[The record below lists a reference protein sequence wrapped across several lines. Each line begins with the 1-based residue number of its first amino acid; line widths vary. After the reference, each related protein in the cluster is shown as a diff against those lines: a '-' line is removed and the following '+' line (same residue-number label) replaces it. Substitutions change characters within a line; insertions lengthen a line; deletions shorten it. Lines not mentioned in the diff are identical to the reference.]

1 MEIINTNAVYIP
13 SLDGKDIYISNSLDP
28 KNGYRLKNKTGNLN
42 LSRFINSLDYSLDLI
57 KMRQVHKSLFPVADA
72 EQLET
77 VFSFDEKGNEY
88 EEVHSRGKEY
98 SCQVINVTFK
108 YSNKEFNRVRG
119 SYYIRFG
126 YRIDDLEFEDCIA
139 WDDGEIVG
147 VQTGEKV
154 NNPVDAEELPYFI
167 FKDGMYR
174 AKDNIK
180 TCNNVADI
188 RSDIYENGFVCE
200 GIKYVR
206 FKRSSGSSRVGK
218 CLFINEKLYDIMHE
232 WEMCGIQVDEGQDI
246 DLAALEPYIALT
258 LSSIIDTI
266 EIKPENILV
275 VDDYKSIF
283 HERAIAT
290 RLVDGRLVSKPED
303 VEISNSI
310 WDGQSLMD
318 RSLFGIYAEK
328 GMLLLR
334 ARFFKSCCF
343 NANIQQWFAD
353 HGIKKVSQLN
363 GYTRAKKIEDVK
375 LITTPSS
382 IKYLKF
388 GTLEHWLDTLETT
401 FGVVKYEKKTHF
413 FEGRMVQ
420 THYQLINTL
429 QMNYDEVEE
438 FVKPSLNY
446 AKMIKSDPAFLRHQI
461 SYQYQLPDKTSYTS
475 AITNKNETI
484 YKLLGLNEKF
494 FETVMYRNFCND
506 LIRSFI
512 KNLRC
517 GHVLVHGNYS
527 TLCGNPIEMLK
538 MSIGQFDGSSIIER
552 NTVHCEMFESGKE
565 LLGSRSPHVTIGNIL
580 VTRNVLRP
588 EIARY
593 MNPTN
598 EIVYVNS
605 IQENLL
611 ERLSGADFDSDT
623 MLLTDNEIL
632 VTAAKRNYDN
642 FPVPTK
648 LVESTKRNRK
658 YTNREKADLDI
669 KTSVNK
675 IGEIINLSQELN
687 SILWDRMK
695 NGASVDDVMELYC
708 DIAQLDVMSNLE
720 IDSAKRENPANNT
733 RELQLLKKKYDV
745 RDKKNRHVRP
755 LFFKYIDSYKGYQDD
770 YFVYLETENCYQKLF
785 KTDQFNEA
793 NSSKNGNKKELDL
806 RIRFQFIFERIEFLF
821 NCFCDCNKNNSKP
834 ESRIEMLYQQALE
847 IKVKYADT
855 NSFKEEE
862 NIDFK
867 SKIEYLEKMYS
878 KFVSVEKGR
887 MSYRMHET
895 SMDYLQKAINK
906 FRSPHLGKN
915 KQNKPLSYILLN
927 ENLFDDGD
935 CIDESIHNLV
945 VMCRTKKQDIDSI
958 WKSNE
963 YTNKQKREFSEQIRR
978 TLIVEVQSVPM
989 NHKTMI
995 RLLKLI
1001 DTQEYKD
1008 IKKTLFYVLGEQV
1021 DGYIPSLFDFV
1032 IQKSCAPIFE
1042 LKESPVG
1049 TIQIYDFFYE
1059 KISTSRKDEDMNW
1072 DEQSKFVDE
1081 VNSFVEQYGLK
1092 KEWLSNK
1099 IGISYDSFRQFCSG
1113 KCKLSPENYC
1123 KLYFFM
1129 KKYSSAM
1136 EWQ

>member
-57 KMRQVHKSLFPVADA
+57 KMRQVHKSLFPVADI

-88 EEVHSRGKEY
+88 DEVYYRGKEY

-126 YRIDDLEFEDCIA
+126 YRIDDLVFDDCIA

-154 NNPVDAEELPYFI
+154 SCPVDAEELPYFI

-218 CLFINEKLYDIMHE
+218 CLFINERLYDAMHK
-232 WEMCGIQVDEGQDI
+232 WEMCGIQVNEGQDI

-266 EIKPENILV
+266 KIKPENILV
-275 VDDYKSIF
+275 VDDYKSVF

-318 RSLFGIYAEK
+318 RSLFGEYSNK

-388 GTLEHWLDTLETT
+388 GTLDHWLDTLETT

-413 FEGRMVQ
+413 FDGRMVQ

-429 QMNYDEVEE
+429 QMTYEEVEQ
-438 FVKPSLNY
+438 FIKPSLDY
-446 AKMIKSDPAFLRHQI
+446 ARMIKTDPAVLRHQI
-461 SYQYQLPDKTSYTS
+461 SYQYQSPDDTFYTKAVTS
-475 AITNKNETI
+475 KNDII
-484 YKLLGLNEKF
+484 YRLLGMNDRFAK
-494 FETVMYRNFCND
+494 TKMYRNFCND
-506 LIRSFI
+506 LIKSFI
-512 KNLRC
+512 RNLRC
-517 GHVLVHGNYS
+517 GHVLVQGNYS

-552 NTVHCEMFESGKE
+552 DTVHCEMFESGKE

-580 VTRNVLRP
+580 VTRNVIRP

-605 IQENLL
+605 IHENLL

-648 LVESTKRNRK
+648 LVESAKRNRR

-687 SILWDRMK
+687 SILWDRINK
-695 NGASVDDVMELYC
+695 GASIDDVMELYC
-708 DIAQLDVMSNLE
+708 DISQLDVMSNLE

-755 LFFKYIDSYKGYQDD
+755 LFFKYIDGYKGYRDDYHVYVEQDD
-770 YFVYLETENCYQKLF
+770 EFQKLF
-785 KTDQFNEA
+785 KTDKYKEA
-793 NSSKNGNKKELDL
+793 QMIKKESTNN
-806 RIRFQFIFERIEFLF
+806 IVIER
-821 NCFCDCNKNNSKP
+821 
-834 ESRIEMLYQQALE
+834 
-847 IKVKYADT
+847 
-855 NSFKEEE
+855 
-862 NIDFK
+862 
-867 SKIEYLEKMYS
+867 
-878 KFVSVEKGR
+878 GR
-887 MSYRMHET
+887 MSYLKHET
-895 SMDYLQKAINK
+895 SMDYLQKCINRFYVPRDK
-906 FRSPHLGKN
+906 EANHGLSYMLVPISATKGEYQKDVEQQIVEIAREAKKEINSIWESTSPNKKTKQELAYEVQVKCSAALQEIKINEKTMRRLLGK
-915 KQNKPLSYILLN
+915 LEDEYSDVTRFLFFSLL
-927 ENLFDDGD
+927 
-935 CIDESIHNLV
+935 
-945 VMCRTKKQDIDSI
+945 
-958 WKSNE
+958 
-963 YTNKQKREFSEQIRR
+963 
-978 TLIVEVQSVPM
+978 
-989 NHKTMI
+989 
-995 RLLKLI
+995 
-1001 DTQEYKD
+1001 
-1008 IKKTLFYVLGEQV
+1008 EQV
-1021 DGYIPSLFDFV
+1021 RGFMLSGFHQI
-1032 IQKSCAPIFE
+1032 IQKSV
-1042 LKESPVG
+1042 SPVSILREDVDG
-1049 TIQIYDFFYE
+1049 DIQIYDFRYLKTHGESEDYDLNYNNQKEFAEQVSNFLNKYG
-1059 KISTSRKDEDMNW
+1059 ISQK
-1072 DEQSKFVDE
+1072 
-1081 VNSFVEQYGLK
+1081 
-1092 KEWLSNK
+1092 WLSEQLE
-1099 IGISYDSFRQFCSG
+1099 ISKSVLGDFLTGRRE
-1113 KCKLSPENYC
+1113 LSKSNCYN
-1123 KLYFFM
+1123 LTSFM
-1129 KKYSSAM
+1129 KMYEGNMSWLEIK
-1136 EWQ
+1136 

>member
-1 MEIINTNAVYIP
+1 MVEIINTNAVYIP

-57 KMRQVHKSLFPVADA
+57 KMRQVHKSLFPVADV

-88 EEVHSRGKEY
+88 DEVHSRGKEY

-218 CLFINEKLYDIMHE
+218 CLFINERLYDIMHE

-275 VDDYKSIF
+275 VDDYKSVF

-290 RLVDGRLVSKPED
+290 RLVDGRLVSQPED

-318 RSLFGIYAEK
+318 RSLFGEYSNK

-363 GYTRAKKIEDVK
+363 GYTRARKIEDVK

-388 GTLEHWLDTLETT
+388 GTLDHWLDTLETT

-413 FEGRMVQ
+413 FDGRMVQ

-429 QMNYDEVEE
+429 QMTYEEVEQ
-438 FVKPSLNY
+438 FIKPSLDY
-446 AKMIKSDPAFLRHQI
+446 ARMIKTDPAVLRHQI
-461 SYQYQLPDKTSYTS
+461 SYQYQSPDDTFYTKAVTS
-475 AITNKNETI
+475 KNDII
-484 YKLLGLNEKF
+484 YRLLGMNDRFAK
-494 FETVMYRNFCND
+494 TKMYRNFCND
-506 LIRSFI
+506 LIKSFI

-517 GHVLVHGNYS
+517 GHVLVRGNYS

-552 NTVHCEMFESGKE
+552 DTVHCEMFESGKE

-580 VTRNVLRP
+580 VTRNVIRP

-648 LVESTKRNRK
+648 LVESAKRNRR

-687 SILWDRMK
+687 SILWDRINK
-695 NGASVDDVMELYC
+695 GASVDDVMELYC
-708 DIAQLDVMSNLE
+708 DISQLDVMSNLE

-755 LFFKYIDSYKGYQDD
+755 LFFKYIDGYKGYRDDYHVYVEQDD
-770 YFVYLETENCYQKLF
+770 EFQKLF
-785 KTDQFNEA
+785 KTDKYKDAQTI
-793 NSSKNGNKKELDL
+793 KKESANN
-806 RIRFQFIFERIEFLF
+806 IVIER
-821 NCFCDCNKNNSKP
+821 
-834 ESRIEMLYQQALE
+834 
-847 IKVKYADT
+847 
-855 NSFKEEE
+855 
-862 NIDFK
+862 
-867 SKIEYLEKMYS
+867 
-878 KFVSVEKGR
+878 GR
-887 MSYRMHET
+887 MSYLKHET
-895 SMDYLQKAINK
+895 SMDYLQKCINRFYVPRDK
-906 FRSPHLGKN
+906 EANHGLSYMLVPISATKGEYQKDVEQQIVEIAREAKKEINSIWESTSPNKKTKRELAYEVQVKCSAALQEIQINEKTMRRLLGK
-915 KQNKPLSYILLN
+915 LEDEYSDVTRFLFFSLL
-927 ENLFDDGD
+927 
-935 CIDESIHNLV
+935 
-945 VMCRTKKQDIDSI
+945 
-958 WKSNE
+958 
-963 YTNKQKREFSEQIRR
+963 
-978 TLIVEVQSVPM
+978 
-989 NHKTMI
+989 
-995 RLLKLI
+995 
-1001 DTQEYKD
+1001 
-1008 IKKTLFYVLGEQV
+1008 EQV
-1021 DGYIPSLFDFV
+1021 RGFMLSGFHQI
-1032 IQKSCAPIFE
+1032 IQKSV
-1042 LKESPVG
+1042 SPVSILREDVDG
-1049 TIQIYDFFYE
+1049 DIQIYDFRYLKTQGESEDYDLNYNNQEEFAEQVSNFLTKYGIQKQWMAE
-1059 KISTSRKDEDMNW
+1059 QLEISKTILSD
-1072 DEQSKFVDE
+1072 FLA
-1081 VNSFVEQYGLK
+1081 GK
-1092 KEWLSNK
+1092 K
-1099 IGISYDSFRQFCSG
+1099 
-1113 KCKLSPENYC
+1113 KLSKSNCYN
-1123 KLYFFM
+1123 LTSFM
-1129 KKYSSAM
+1129 KMYESNMSWLAVK
-1136 EWQ
+1136 

>member
-57 KMRQVHKSLFPVADA
+57 KMRQVHKSLFPVADVK
-72 EQLET
+72 QLET
-77 VFSFDEKGNEY
+77 IFSFDEKGNEY
-88 EEVHSRGKEY
+88 DEVHSRGKEY

-218 CLFINEKLYDIMHE
+218 CLFINERLYDAMHE
-232 WEMCGIQVDEGQDI
+232 WEMCCIQVDEGQDI

-275 VDDYKSIF
+275 VDDYKSVF

-290 RLVDGRLVSKPED
+290 RLVDGQLVSKPED

-318 RSLFGIYAEK
+318 RSLFGEYSNK

-353 HGIKKVSQLN
+353 HGIKKISQLN
-363 GYTRAKKIEDVK
+363 GYTRANKIEDVK

-388 GTLEHWLDTLETT
+388 GTLDQWLDTLETT

-413 FEGRMVQ
+413 FDGRMVQ

-429 QMNYDEVEE
+429 QMTYEEVEQ
-438 FVKPSLNY
+438 FIKPSLDY
-446 AKMIKSDPAFLRHQI
+446 ARMIKTDPAVLRHQI
-461 SYQYQLPDKTSYTS
+461 SYQYQSPDDTFYTKAVTS
-475 AITNKNETI
+475 KNDII
-484 YKLLGLNEKF
+484 YRLLGMNDRFAK
-494 FETVMYRNFCND
+494 TKMYRNFCND
-506 LIRSFI
+506 LIKSFI

-517 GHVLVHGNYS
+517 GHVLVRGNYS

-538 MSIGQFDGSSIIER
+538 MAIGQFDGKSIIER
-552 NTVHCEMFESGKE
+552 NTVHCEMFENGKE

-580 VTRNVLRP
+580 VTKNIIRP

-623 MLLTDNEIL
+623 MMLTDNEIL

-648 LVESTKRNRK
+648 LVESAKRKRK

-687 SILWDRMK
+687 SILWDRINK
-695 NGASVDDVMELYC
+695 GASIEDVMELYC
-708 DIAQLDVMSNLE
+708 DISQLDVMSNLE

-745 RDKKNRHVRP
+745 RDKKNRHIRP
-755 LFFKYIDSYKGYQDD
+755 LFFKYIDGYKGYRDDYHVYVEQDD
-770 YFVYLETENCYQKLF
+770 EFQKLF
-785 KTDQFNEA
+785 KTDKYKDAQTI
-793 NSSKNGNKKELDL
+793 KKESANN
-806 RIRFQFIFERIEFLF
+806 IVIER
-821 NCFCDCNKNNSKP
+821 
-834 ESRIEMLYQQALE
+834 
-847 IKVKYADT
+847 
-855 NSFKEEE
+855 
-862 NIDFK
+862 
-867 SKIEYLEKMYS
+867 
-878 KFVSVEKGR
+878 GR
-887 MSYRMHET
+887 MSYQKHET
-895 SMDYLQKAINK
+895 SMDYLQKCINRFYVPRDK
-906 FRSPHLGKN
+906 EANHG
-915 KQNKPLSYILLN
+915 LSYM
-927 ENLFDDGD
+927 
-935 CIDESIHNLV
+935 LV
-945 VMCRTKKQDIDSI
+945 PISATKGEYQKEVEQQIINIAREAKKEINSI
-958 WKSNE
+958 WES
-963 YTNKQKREFSEQIRR
+963 TSANKKTKRE
-978 TLIVEVQSVPM
+978 LAYEVQEKCSAALQEVQV
-989 NHKTMI
+989 NEKTMR
-995 RLLKLI
+995 RLLSKLE
-1001 DTQEYKD
+1001 DEYSD
-1008 IKKTLFYVLGEQV
+1008 VTRFLFFSLLEQV
-1021 DGYIPSLFDFV
+1021 RGFMLSGFHQI
-1032 IQKSCAPIFE
+1032 IQKSV
-1042 LKESPVG
+1042 SPVSILREDIDG
-1049 TIQIYDFFYE
+1049 DIQIYDFRYLKTQGESEDYDLNYNNQEEFAEQVSNFLNKYGIQKQWMAEQLEINKTVLSDFLTGKRKLSKSNCYNLISFMKMYE
-1059 KISTSRKDEDMNW
+1059 SNMSW
-1072 DEQSKFVDE
+1072 L
-1081 VNSFVEQYGLK
+1081 GLK
-1092 KEWLSNK
+1092 
-1099 IGISYDSFRQFCSG
+1099 
-1113 KCKLSPENYC
+1113 
-1123 KLYFFM
+1123 
-1129 KKYSSAM
+1129 
-1136 EWQ
+1136 

>member
-57 KMRQVHKSLFPVADA
+57 KMRQVHKSLFPVADVK
-72 EQLET
+72 QLET
-77 VFSFDEKGNEY
+77 IFSFDEKGNEY
-88 EEVHSRGKEY
+88 DEVHSRGKEY

-154 NNPVDAEELPYFI
+154 NCPVNAEELPYFI
-167 FKDGMYR
+167 FKDGMYC

-188 RSDIYENGFVCE
+188 RSDIYENGFMCE

-218 CLFINEKLYDIMHE
+218 CLFINERLYDAMHE

-266 EIKPENILV
+266 EIRPENILV
-275 VDDYKSIF
+275 VDDYKSVF

-318 RSLFGIYAEK
+318 RSLFGEYSNK

-353 HGIKKVSQLN
+353 HGIKKISQLN

-388 GTLEHWLDTLETT
+388 GTLDQWLDTLETT

-413 FEGRMVQ
+413 FDGRMVQ

-429 QMNYDEVEE
+429 QMTYEEVEQ
-438 FVKPSLNY
+438 FIKPSLDY
-446 AKMIKSDPAFLRHQI
+446 AKMIKTDPAVLRHQI
-461 SYQYQLPDKTSYTS
+461 SYQYQSPDDTFYTKAVTS
-475 AITNKNETI
+475 KNDII
-484 YKLLGLNEKF
+484 YRLLGMNDRFAK
-494 FETVMYRNFCND
+494 TKMYRNFCND
-506 LIRSFI
+506 LIKSFI

-517 GHVLVHGNYS
+517 GHVLVRGNYS

-552 NTVHCEMFESGKE
+552 DTVHCEMFESGKE

-580 VTRNVLRP
+580 VTRNVIRP

-605 IQENLL
+605 IRENLL

-648 LVESTKRNRK
+648 LVESAKRNRK

-687 SILWDRMK
+687 SILWDRINK
-695 NGASVDDVMELYC
+695 GASIDDVMELYC
-708 DIAQLDVMSNLE
+708 DISQLDVMSNLE

-755 LFFKYIDSYKGYQDD
+755 LFFKYIDGYKGYRDDYHVYVEQDD
-770 YFVYLETENCYQKLF
+770 EFQKLF
-785 KTDQFNEA
+785 KTDKYKDAQTI
-793 NSSKNGNKKELDL
+793 KKESANN
-806 RIRFQFIFERIEFLF
+806 IVIER
-821 NCFCDCNKNNSKP
+821 
-834 ESRIEMLYQQALE
+834 
-847 IKVKYADT
+847 
-855 NSFKEEE
+855 
-862 NIDFK
+862 
-867 SKIEYLEKMYS
+867 
-878 KFVSVEKGR
+878 GR
-887 MSYRMHET
+887 MSYLKHET
-895 SMDYLQKAINK
+895 SMDYLQKCINRFYVPRDK
-906 FRSPHLGKN
+906 EANHGLSYMLVPISSTKGEYQKDVEQQIIEIAREAKKEINSIWESTSPNKKTKRELAYEVQVKCSAALQEIQINEKTMRRLLGK
-915 KQNKPLSYILLN
+915 LEDEYSDVTRFLFFSLL
-927 ENLFDDGD
+927 
-935 CIDESIHNLV
+935 
-945 VMCRTKKQDIDSI
+945 
-958 WKSNE
+958 
-963 YTNKQKREFSEQIRR
+963 
-978 TLIVEVQSVPM
+978 
-989 NHKTMI
+989 
-995 RLLKLI
+995 
-1001 DTQEYKD
+1001 
-1008 IKKTLFYVLGEQV
+1008 EQV
-1021 DGYIPSLFDFV
+1021 RGFMLSGFHQI
-1032 IQKSCAPIFE
+1032 IQKSV
-1042 LKESPVG
+1042 SPVSILREDVDG
-1049 TIQIYDFFYE
+1049 DIQIYDFHYLKTHGESEDYDLNYE
-1059 KISTSRKDEDMNW
+1059 YWED
-1072 DEQSKFVDE
+1072 FADE
-1081 VNSFVEQYGLK
+1081 VQEFMNKYGIRNDWLAAQLEIDIAVLSRFLNKKRNLSKSNSFNLTSFIKRYK
-1092 KEWLSNK
+1092 SNMEWLQ
-1099 IGISYDSFRQFCSG
+1099 IS
-1113 KCKLSPENYC
+1113 
-1123 KLYFFM
+1123 
-1129 KKYSSAM
+1129 
-1136 EWQ
+1136 

>member
-1 MEIINTNAVYIP
+1 MVEIINTNAVYIP

-57 KMRQVHKSLFPVADA
+57 KMRQVHKSLFPVADVK
-72 EQLET
+72 QLET
-77 VFSFDEKGNEY
+77 IFSFDEKGNEY
-88 EEVHSRGKEY
+88 DEVNSRGKEY

-126 YRIDDLEFEDCIA
+126 YRIDDLEFDDCIA

-154 NNPVDAEELPYFI
+154 KCPVDAEELPYFI

-188 RSDIYENGFVCE
+188 RSDIYENGFMCE

-218 CLFINEKLYDIMHE
+218 CLFINERLYDVMHE

-275 VDDYKSIF
+275 VDDYKSVF
-283 HERAIAT
+283 RERAIAT

-318 RSLFGIYAEK
+318 RSLFGEYSNK

-353 HGIKKVSQLN
+353 HGIKKISQLN

-388 GTLEHWLDTLETT
+388 GTLNQWLDTLETT

-413 FEGRMVQ
+413 FDGRMVQ

-429 QMNYDEVEE
+429 QMTYEEVEQ
-438 FVKPSLNY
+438 FIKPSLDY
-446 AKMIKSDPAFLRHQI
+446 ARMIKTDPAVLRHQI
-461 SYQYQLPDKTSYTS
+461 SYQYQSPDDTFYTKAVTS
-475 AITNKNETI
+475 KNDII
-484 YKLLGLNEKF
+484 YRLLGMNDRFAK
-494 FETVMYRNFCND
+494 TKMYRNFCND
-506 LIRSFI
+506 LIKSFI

-517 GHVLVHGNYS
+517 GHVLVRGNYS

-538 MSIGQFDGSSIIER
+538 MAIGQFDGKSIIER
-552 NTVHCEMFESGKE
+552 NTVHCEMFENGKE

-580 VTRNVLRP
+580 VTKNIIRP

-623 MLLTDNEIL
+623 MMLTDNEIL

-648 LVESTKRNRK
+648 LVESAKRKRK

-687 SILWDRMK
+687 SILWDRINK
-695 NGASVDDVMELYC
+695 GASIEDVMELYC
-708 DIAQLDVMSNLE
+708 DISQLDVMSNLE

-745 RDKKNRHVRP
+745 RDKKNRHIRP
-755 LFFKYIDSYKGYQDD
+755 LFFKYIDGYKGYRDDYHVYVEQDD
-770 YFVYLETENCYQKLF
+770 EFQKLF
-785 KTDQFNEA
+785 KTDKYKDAQTI
-793 NSSKNGNKKELDL
+793 KKESANN
-806 RIRFQFIFERIEFLF
+806 IVIER
-821 NCFCDCNKNNSKP
+821 
-834 ESRIEMLYQQALE
+834 
-847 IKVKYADT
+847 
-855 NSFKEEE
+855 
-862 NIDFK
+862 
-867 SKIEYLEKMYS
+867 
-878 KFVSVEKGR
+878 GR
-887 MSYRMHET
+887 MSYQKHET
-895 SMDYLQKAINK
+895 SMDYLQKCINRFYVPRDK
-906 FRSPHLGKN
+906 EANHGLSYMLVPISATKGEYQKEVEQQIIDIAREAKKEINSIWESTSANKKTKRELAYEVQEKCSAALQEVQVNEKTMRRLLGK
-915 KQNKPLSYILLN
+915 LEDEYSDVTRFLFFSLL
-927 ENLFDDGD
+927 
-935 CIDESIHNLV
+935 
-945 VMCRTKKQDIDSI
+945 
-958 WKSNE
+958 
-963 YTNKQKREFSEQIRR
+963 
-978 TLIVEVQSVPM
+978 
-989 NHKTMI
+989 
-995 RLLKLI
+995 
-1001 DTQEYKD
+1001 
-1008 IKKTLFYVLGEQV
+1008 EQV
-1021 DGYIPSLFDFV
+1021 RGFMLSGFHQI
-1032 IQKSCAPIFE
+1032 IQKSI
-1042 LKESPVG
+1042 SPVSILREDIDG
-1049 TIQIYDFFYE
+1049 DIQIYDFRYLKTQGESEDYDLNYNNQEEFAEQVSNFLNKYGIQKQWMAEQLEINKTVLSDFLTGKRKLSKSNCYNLISFMKMYE
-1059 KISTSRKDEDMNW
+1059 SNMSW
-1072 DEQSKFVDE
+1072 L
-1081 VNSFVEQYGLK
+1081 GLK
-1092 KEWLSNK
+1092 
-1099 IGISYDSFRQFCSG
+1099 
-1113 KCKLSPENYC
+1113 
-1123 KLYFFM
+1123 
-1129 KKYSSAM
+1129 
-1136 EWQ
+1136 

>member
-57 KMRQVHKSLFPVADA
+57 KMRQVHKSLFPVANA

-77 VFSFDEKGNEY
+77 IFSFDEKGNEY
-88 EEVHSRGKEY
+88 DEVHSRGKEY

-126 YRIDDLEFEDCIA
+126 YRIDDLEFDDCIA

-154 NNPVDAEELPYFI
+154 NNPVDAEELSYFI

-218 CLFINEKLYDIMHE
+218 CLFINERLYNAMHE
-232 WEMCGIQVDEGQDI
+232 WEMCGIQVKEGQDI

-275 VDDYKSIF
+275 VDDYKSVF

-290 RLVDGRLVSKPED
+290 RLVDGRLVSQPED

-318 RSLFGIYAEK
+318 RSLFGEYSNK

-363 GYTRAKKIEDVK
+363 GYTRARKIEDVK

-388 GTLEHWLDTLETT
+388 GTLDHWLDTLETT

-413 FEGRMVQ
+413 FDGRMVQ

-429 QMNYDEVEE
+429 QMTYEEVEQ
-438 FVKPSLNY
+438 FIKPSLDY
-446 AKMIKSDPAFLRHQI
+446 ARMIKTDPAVLRHQI
-461 SYQYQLPDKTSYTS
+461 SYQYQSPDDTFYTKAVTS
-475 AITNKNETI
+475 KNDII
-484 YKLLGLNEKF
+484 YRLLGMNDRFAK
-494 FETVMYRNFCND
+494 TKMYRNFCND
-506 LIRSFI
+506 LIKSFI

-517 GHVLVHGNYS
+517 GHVLVRGNYS

-538 MSIGQFDGSSIIER
+538 MSIGQFDGSSIIEK

-580 VTRNVLRP
+580 VTRNVIRP

-648 LVESTKRNRK
+648 LVESAMRNRR

-687 SILWDRMK
+687 SILWDRINK
-695 NGASVDDVMELYC
+695 GASVDDVMELYC
-708 DIAQLDVMSNLE
+708 DISQLDVMSNLE

-755 LFFKYIDSYKGYQDD
+755 LFFKYIDGYKGYRDDYHVYVEQDD
-770 YFVYLETENCYQKLF
+770 EFQKLF
-785 KTDQFNEA
+785 KTDKYKDAQTI
-793 NSSKNGNKKELDL
+793 KKESANN
-806 RIRFQFIFERIEFLF
+806 IVIER
-821 NCFCDCNKNNSKP
+821 
-834 ESRIEMLYQQALE
+834 
-847 IKVKYADT
+847 
-855 NSFKEEE
+855 
-862 NIDFK
+862 
-867 SKIEYLEKMYS
+867 
-878 KFVSVEKGR
+878 GR
-887 MSYRMHET
+887 MSYLKHET
-895 SMDYLQKAINK
+895 SMDYLQKCINRFYVPRDK
-906 FRSPHLGKN
+906 EANHG
-915 KQNKPLSYILLN
+915 LSYM
-927 ENLFDDGD
+927 
-935 CIDESIHNLV
+935 LV
-945 VMCRTKKQDIDSI
+945 PISDTKGEYQKDVEQQIVEIAREAKKDINSLWND
-958 WKSNE
+958 NE
-963 YTNKQKREFSEQIRR
+963 YTNKQKRDKANEIREKFAVVLQEIQIN
-978 TLIVEVQSVPM
+978 E
-989 NHKTMI
+989 KTMR
-995 RLLKLI
+995 RLLGKLEE
-1001 DTQEYKD
+1001 EYSD
-1008 IKKTLFYVLGEQV
+1008 VARFLFFSLLEQV
-1021 DGYIPSLFDFV
+1021 RGFMLSGFHQI
-1032 IQKSCAPIFE
+1032 IQKSV
-1042 LKESPVG
+1042 SPVSVLREDVDG
-1049 TIQIYDFFYE
+1049 DIQIYDFHYLKTHGESEDYDLNYE
-1059 KISTSRKDEDMNW
+1059 HWED
-1072 DEQSKFVDE
+1072 FADE
-1081 VNSFVEQYGLK
+1081 VQEFMNKYGIRNDWLAAQLEIDIAVLSRFLNKRRNLSKSNSFNLTSFIKRYK
-1092 KEWLSNK
+1092 SNMEWL
-1099 IGISYDSFRQFCSG
+1099 Q
-1113 KCKLSPENYC
+1113 LS
-1123 KLYFFM
+1123 
-1129 KKYSSAM
+1129 
-1136 EWQ
+1136 

>member
-57 KMRQVHKSLFPVADA
+57 KMRQVHKSLFPVADV

-88 EEVHSRGKEY
+88 DEVHSRGKEY

-218 CLFINEKLYDIMHE
+218 CLFINERLYDIMHE

-275 VDDYKSIF
+275 VDDYKSVF

-318 RSLFGIYAEK
+318 RSLFGEYSNK

-363 GYTRAKKIEDVK
+363 GYTRARKIEDVK

-388 GTLEHWLDTLETT
+388 GTLDHWLDTLETT

-413 FEGRMVQ
+413 FDGRMVQ

-429 QMNYDEVEE
+429 QMTYEEVEQ
-438 FVKPSLNY
+438 FIKPSLDY
-446 AKMIKSDPAFLRHQI
+446 ARMIKTDPAVLRHQI
-461 SYQYQLPDKTSYTS
+461 SYQYQSPDDTFYTKAVTS
-475 AITNKNETI
+475 KNDII
-484 YKLLGLNEKF
+484 YRLLGMNDRFAK
-494 FETVMYRNFCND
+494 TKMYRNFCND
-506 LIRSFI
+506 LIKSFI

-517 GHVLVHGNYS
+517 GHVLVRGNYS

-552 NTVHCEMFESGKE
+552 DTVHCEMFESGKE

-580 VTRNVLRP
+580 VTRNVIRP

-648 LVESTKRNRK
+648 LVESAKRNRR

-687 SILWDRMK
+687 SILWDRINK
-695 NGASVDDVMELYC
+695 GASIDEVMELYC
-708 DIAQLDVMSNLE
+708 DISQLDVMSNLE

-755 LFFKYIDSYKGYQDD
+755 LFFKYIDGYKGYRDDYHVYVEQDD
-770 YFVYLETENCYQKLF
+770 EFQKLF
-785 KTDQFNEA
+785 KTDKYKDAQTI
-793 NSSKNGNKKELDL
+793 KKESANN
-806 RIRFQFIFERIEFLF
+806 IVIER
-821 NCFCDCNKNNSKP
+821 
-834 ESRIEMLYQQALE
+834 
-847 IKVKYADT
+847 
-855 NSFKEEE
+855 
-862 NIDFK
+862 
-867 SKIEYLEKMYS
+867 
-878 KFVSVEKGR
+878 GR
-887 MSYRMHET
+887 MSYLKHET
-895 SMDYLQKAINK
+895 SMDYLQKCINRFYVPRDK
-906 FRSPHLGKN
+906 EANHG
-915 KQNKPLSYILLN
+915 LSYM
-927 ENLFDDGD
+927 
-935 CIDESIHNLV
+935 LV
-945 VMCRTKKQDIDSI
+945 PISDTKGEYQKDVEQQIVEIAREAKKDINSLWND
-958 WKSNE
+958 NE
-963 YTNKQKREFSEQIRR
+963 YTNKQKRDKANEIREKFAVVLQEIQIN
-978 TLIVEVQSVPM
+978 E
-989 NHKTMI
+989 KTMR
-995 RLLKLI
+995 RLLGKLEE
-1001 DTQEYKD
+1001 EYSD
-1008 IKKTLFYVLGEQV
+1008 VARFLFFSLLEQV
-1021 DGYIPSLFDFV
+1021 RGFMLSGFHQI
-1032 IQKSCAPIFE
+1032 IQKSV
-1042 LKESPVG
+1042 SPVSVLREDVDG
-1049 TIQIYDFFYE
+1049 DIQIYDFHYLKTHGESEDYDLNYNNQKEFAEQVSNFLNKYGISQKWLSEQLEISKSVLGDFLTGRRELSKSNCYNLTSFMKMYE
-1059 KISTSRKDEDMNW
+1059 GNMNW
-1072 DEQSKFVDE
+1072 LEIK
-1081 VNSFVEQYGLK
+1081 
-1092 KEWLSNK
+1092 
-1099 IGISYDSFRQFCSG
+1099 
-1113 KCKLSPENYC
+1113 
-1123 KLYFFM
+1123 
-1129 KKYSSAM
+1129 
-1136 EWQ
+1136 

>member
-57 KMRQVHKSLFPVADA
+57 KMRQVHKSLFPVADVK
-72 EQLET
+72 QLET
-77 VFSFDEKGNEY
+77 IFSFDEKGNEY
-88 EEVHSRGKEY
+88 DEVHSRGKEY

-154 NNPVDAEELPYFI
+154 NCPVDAEELPYFI

-188 RSDIYENGFVCE
+188 RSDIYENGFMCE

-218 CLFINEKLYDIMHE
+218 CLFINERLYDAMHE

-266 EIKPENILV
+266 EIKSENILV
-275 VDDYKSIF
+275 VDDYKSVF

-318 RSLFGIYAEK
+318 RSLFGEYSNK

-353 HGIKKVSQLN
+353 HGIKKISQLN
-363 GYTRAKKIEDVK
+363 GYTRAKKIDDVK

-388 GTLEHWLDTLETT
+388 GTLDQWFDALETT

-413 FEGRMVQ
+413 FDGRMVQ

-429 QMNYDEVEE
+429 QMTYEEVEQ
-438 FVKPSLNY
+438 FIKPSLDY
-446 AKMIKSDPAFLRHQI
+446 AKMIKTDPAVLRHQI
-461 SYQYQLPDKTSYTS
+461 SYQYQSPDDTFYTKAVTS
-475 AITNKNETI
+475 KNDII
-484 YKLLGLNEKF
+484 YRLLGMNDRFAK
-494 FETVMYRNFCND
+494 TKMYRNFCND
-506 LIRSFI
+506 LIKSFI

-517 GHVLVHGNYS
+517 GHVLVRGNYS

-538 MSIGQFDGSSIIER
+538 MAIGQFDGKSVIETG
-552 NTVHCEMFESGKE
+552 TVHCEMFENGKE

-580 VTRNVLRP
+580 VTKNVIRP

-623 MLLTDNEIL
+623 MMLTDNEIL

-648 LVESTKRNRK
+648 LVESAKRKRK

-687 SILWDRMK
+687 SILWDRINK
-695 NGASVDDVMELYC
+695 GTSIEDVMELYC
-708 DIAQLDVMSNLE
+708 DISQLDVMSNLE

-733 RELQLLKKKYDV
+733 CELQLLKKKYDV
-745 RDKKNRHVRP
+745 RDKKNRHIRP
-755 LFFKYIDSYKGYQDD
+755 LFFKYIDGYKGYRDDYHVYVEQDD
-770 YFVYLETENCYQKLF
+770 EFQKLF
-785 KTDQFNEA
+785 KTDKYKDAQTI
-793 NSSKNGNKKELDL
+793 KKESANN
-806 RIRFQFIFERIEFLF
+806 IVIER
-821 NCFCDCNKNNSKP
+821 
-834 ESRIEMLYQQALE
+834 
-847 IKVKYADT
+847 
-855 NSFKEEE
+855 
-862 NIDFK
+862 
-867 SKIEYLEKMYS
+867 
-878 KFVSVEKGR
+878 GR
-887 MSYRMHET
+887 MSYQKHET
-895 SMDYLQKAINK
+895 SMDYLQKCINRFYVPRDK
-906 FRSPHLGKN
+906 EANHGLSYMLVPISATKGEYQKEVEQQIIDIAREAKKEINSIWESTSANKKTKRELAYEVQEKCSAALQEIQVNEKTMRRLLGK
-915 KQNKPLSYILLN
+915 LEGEYSDVTRFLFFSLL
-927 ENLFDDGD
+927 
-935 CIDESIHNLV
+935 
-945 VMCRTKKQDIDSI
+945 
-958 WKSNE
+958 
-963 YTNKQKREFSEQIRR
+963 
-978 TLIVEVQSVPM
+978 
-989 NHKTMI
+989 
-995 RLLKLI
+995 
-1001 DTQEYKD
+1001 
-1008 IKKTLFYVLGEQV
+1008 EQV
-1021 DGYIPSLFDFV
+1021 RGFMLSGFHQI
-1032 IQKSCAPIFE
+1032 IQKSV
-1042 LKESPVG
+1042 SPVSILREDVDG
-1049 TIQIYDFFYE
+1049 DIQIYDFRYLKTQGESEDYDLNYE
-1059 KISTSRKDEDMNW
+1059 HWED
-1072 DEQSKFVDE
+1072 FADE
-1081 VNSFVEQYGLK
+1081 VQAFMNKYGIRNDWLAAQLEIDIAVLSRFLNKKRNLSKSNSFNLTSFIKRYK
-1092 KEWLSNK
+1092 SNMEWL
-1099 IGISYDSFRQFCSG
+1099 Q
-1113 KCKLSPENYC
+1113 LS
-1123 KLYFFM
+1123 
-1129 KKYSSAM
+1129 
-1136 EWQ
+1136 

>member
-57 KMRQVHKSLFPVADA
+57 KMRQVHKSLFPVADI

-88 EEVHSRGKEY
+88 DEVHSRGKEY

-218 CLFINEKLYDIMHE
+218 CLFINERLYDAMHE

-290 RLVDGRLVSKPED
+290 RLVDRRLVSKPED

-318 RSLFGIYAEK
+318 RSLFGEYSNK

-388 GTLEHWLDTLETT
+388 GTLDHWLDTLETT

-413 FEGRMVQ
+413 FDGRMVQ

-429 QMNYDEVEE
+429 QMTYEEVEQ
-438 FVKPSLNY
+438 FIKPSLDY
-446 AKMIKSDPAFLRHQI
+446 ARMIKTDPAVLRHQI
-461 SYQYQLPDKTSYTS
+461 SYQYQSPDDTFYTKAVTS
-475 AITNKNETI
+475 KNDII
-484 YKLLGLNEKF
+484 YRLLGMNDRFAK
-494 FETVMYRNFCND
+494 TKMYRNFCND
-506 LIRSFI
+506 LIKSFI

-517 GHVLVHGNYS
+517 GHVLVRGNYS

-538 MSIGQFDGSSIIER
+538 MSIGQFDGSSIIEK

-580 VTRNVLRP
+580 VTRNVIRP

-648 LVESTKRNRK
+648 LVESAKRNRR

-687 SILWDRMK
+687 SILWDRINK
-695 NGASVDDVMELYC
+695 GASIDDVMELYC
-708 DIAQLDVMSNLE
+708 DISQLDVMSNLE

-755 LFFKYIDSYKGYQDD
+755 LFFKYIDGYKGYRDDYHVYVEQDD
-770 YFVYLETENCYQKLF
+770 EFQKLF
-785 KTDQFNEA
+785 KTDKYKDAQTI
-793 NSSKNGNKKELDL
+793 KKESANN
-806 RIRFQFIFERIEFLF
+806 IVIER
-821 NCFCDCNKNNSKP
+821 
-834 ESRIEMLYQQALE
+834 
-847 IKVKYADT
+847 
-855 NSFKEEE
+855 
-862 NIDFK
+862 
-867 SKIEYLEKMYS
+867 
-878 KFVSVEKGR
+878 GR
-887 MSYRMHET
+887 MSYLKHET
-895 SMDYLQKAINK
+895 SMDYLQKCINRFYVPRDK
-906 FRSPHLGKN
+906 EANHGLSYMLVPISATKGEYQKDVEQQIVEIAREAKKEINSIWESTNPNKKTKRELAYDVQIKCSAALQEIQINEKTMRRLLGK
-915 KQNKPLSYILLN
+915 LEDEYSDVTRFLFFSLL
-927 ENLFDDGD
+927 
-935 CIDESIHNLV
+935 
-945 VMCRTKKQDIDSI
+945 
-958 WKSNE
+958 
-963 YTNKQKREFSEQIRR
+963 
-978 TLIVEVQSVPM
+978 
-989 NHKTMI
+989 
-995 RLLKLI
+995 
-1001 DTQEYKD
+1001 
-1008 IKKTLFYVLGEQV
+1008 EQV
-1021 DGYIPSLFDFV
+1021 RGFMLSGFHQI
-1032 IQKSCAPIFE
+1032 IQKSV
-1042 LKESPVG
+1042 SPVSILREDVDG
-1049 TIQIYDFFYE
+1049 DIQIYDFHYLKTQGESEDYDLNYE
-1059 KISTSRKDEDMNW
+1059 HWED
-1072 DEQSKFVDE
+1072 FADE
-1081 VNSFVEQYGLK
+1081 VQEFMNKYGIRNDWLAAQLEIDIAVLSRFLNKRRNLSKSNSFNLTSFIKHYK
-1092 KEWLSNK
+1092 SNMEWL
-1099 IGISYDSFRQFCSG
+1099 Q
-1113 KCKLSPENYC
+1113 LS
-1123 KLYFFM
+1123 
-1129 KKYSSAM
+1129 
-1136 EWQ
+1136 

>member
-57 KMRQVHKSLFPVADA
+57 KMRQVHKSLFPVADIG
-72 EQLET
+72 QLET

-88 EEVHSRGKEY
+88 DEVHSRGKEY

-218 CLFINEKLYDIMHE
+218 CLFINERLYDIMHE

-275 VDDYKSIF
+275 VDDYKSVF

-318 RSLFGIYAEK
+318 RSLFGEYSNK

-382 IKYLKF
+382 IKYFKF
-388 GTLEHWLDTLETT
+388 GTLDHWLDTLETT

-413 FEGRMVQ
+413 FDGRMVQ

-429 QMNYDEVEE
+429 QMTYEEVEQ
-438 FVKPSLNY
+438 FIKPSLDY
-446 AKMIKSDPAFLRHQI
+446 ARMIKTDPAVLRHQI
-461 SYQYQLPDKTSYTS
+461 SYQYQSPDDTFYTKAVTS
-475 AITNKNETI
+475 KNDII
-484 YKLLGLNEKF
+484 YRLLGMNDRFAK
-494 FETVMYRNFCND
+494 TKMYRNFCND
-506 LIRSFI
+506 LIKSFI

-517 GHVLVHGNYS
+517 GHVLVRGNYS

-538 MSIGQFDGSSIIER
+538 MSIGQFDGSSIIEK

-580 VTRNVLRP
+580 VTRNVIRP

-632 VTAAKRNYDN
+632 VMAAKRNYEN

-648 LVESTKRNRK
+648 LVESAMRNRR

-687 SILWDRMK
+687 SILWDRINK
-695 NGASVDDVMELYC
+695 GASIDDVMELYC
-708 DIAQLDVMSNLE
+708 DISQLDVMSNLE

-745 RDKKNRHVRP
+745 RDKKNRHIRP
-755 LFFKYIDSYKGYQDD
+755 LFFKYIDGYKGYRDDYHVYVEQDD
-770 YFVYLETENCYQKLF
+770 EFQKLF
-785 KTDQFNEA
+785 KTDKYKDAQTI
-793 NSSKNGNKKELDL
+793 KKESANN
-806 RIRFQFIFERIEFLF
+806 IVIER
-821 NCFCDCNKNNSKP
+821 
-834 ESRIEMLYQQALE
+834 
-847 IKVKYADT
+847 
-855 NSFKEEE
+855 
-862 NIDFK
+862 
-867 SKIEYLEKMYS
+867 
-878 KFVSVEKGR
+878 GR
-887 MSYRMHET
+887 MSYLKHET
-895 SMDYLQKAINK
+895 SMDYLQKCINRFYVPRDK
-906 FRSPHLGKN
+906 EANHG
-915 KQNKPLSYILLN
+915 LSYM
-927 ENLFDDGD
+927 
-935 CIDESIHNLV
+935 LV
-945 VMCRTKKQDIDSI
+945 PISATKGEYQKDIEQQIVEKARRAKIEINSFWND
-958 WKSNE
+958 NE
-963 YTNKQKREFSEQIRR
+963 YTNKQKRDKANEVREKFATVLQEIQIN
-978 TLIVEVQSVPM
+978 E
-989 NHKTMI
+989 KTMR
-995 RLLKLI
+995 RLLGKLEE
-1001 DTQEYKD
+1001 EYSD
-1008 IKKTLFYVLGEQV
+1008 VARFLFFSLLEQV
-1021 DGYIPSLFDFV
+1021 RGFMLSGFHQI
-1032 IQKSCAPIFE
+1032 IQKSV
-1042 LKESPVG
+1042 SPVSILREDVDG
-1049 TIQIYDFFYE
+1049 DIQIYDFHYLKTQGESEDYDLNYNNQEEFAKQVSNFLTKYGIQKQWMAE
-1059 KISTSRKDEDMNW
+1059 QLEISKTILSD
-1072 DEQSKFVDE
+1072 FLA
-1081 VNSFVEQYGLK
+1081 GK
-1092 KEWLSNK
+1092 K
-1099 IGISYDSFRQFCSG
+1099 
-1113 KCKLSPENYC
+1113 KLSKSNCYN
-1123 KLYFFM
+1123 LTSFM
-1129 KKYSSAM
+1129 KMYESNMSWLAVK
-1136 EWQ
+1136 

>member
-1 MEIINTNAVYIP
+1 MVEIINTNAVYIP

-57 KMRQVHKSLFPVADA
+57 KMRQVHKSLFPVADV

-88 EEVHSRGKEY
+88 DEVHSRGKEY

-126 YRIDDLEFEDCIA
+126 YRIDDLVFDDCIA

-218 CLFINEKLYDIMHE
+218 CLFINERLYDIMHE

-275 VDDYKSIF
+275 VDDYKSVF

-318 RSLFGIYAEK
+318 RSLFGEYSNK

-363 GYTRAKKIEDVK
+363 GYTRARKIEDVK

-388 GTLEHWLDTLETT
+388 GTLDHWLDTLETT

-413 FEGRMVQ
+413 FDGRMVQ

-429 QMNYDEVEE
+429 QMTYEEVEQ
-438 FVKPSLNY
+438 FIKPSLDY
-446 AKMIKSDPAFLRHQI
+446 ARMIKTDPAVLRHQI
-461 SYQYQLPDKTSYTS
+461 SYQYQSPDDTFYTKAVTS
-475 AITNKNETI
+475 KNDII
-484 YKLLGLNEKF
+484 YRLLGMNDRF
-494 FETVMYRNFCND
+494 AETKMYRNFCND
-506 LIRSFI
+506 LIKSFI

-517 GHVLVHGNYS
+517 GHVLVRGNYS

-538 MSIGQFDGSSIIER
+538 MSIGQFDGSSIIEK

-580 VTRNVLRP
+580 VTRNVIRP

-632 VTAAKRNYDN
+632 VAAAKRNYDN

-648 LVESTKRNRK
+648 LVESAMRNRR

-687 SILWDRMK
+687 SILWDRLNDEK
-695 NGASVDDVMELYC
+695 SKTNIEDVMELYC

-745 RDKKNRHVRP
+745 RDQKNRHIRP
-755 LFFKYIDSYKGYQDD
+755 LFFKYIDGYKGYRDD
-770 YFVYLETENCYQKLF
+770 YHVYIEDGEEFTKLC
-785 KTDQFNEA
+785 KTDKFKEA
-793 NSSKNGNKKELDL
+793 
-806 RIRFQFIFERIEFLF
+806 Q
-821 NCFCDCNKNNSKP
+821 
-834 ESRIEMLYQQALE
+834 E
-847 IKVKYADT
+847 IKK
-855 NSFKEEE
+855 NSE
-862 NIDFK
+862 N
-867 SKIEYLEKMYS
+867 KII
-878 KFVSVEKGR
+878 VERGR
-887 MSYRMHET
+887 MSYKMHRT
-895 SMDYLQKAINK
+895 SMDYLQKCINK
-906 FRSPHLGKN
+906 IYQKKN
-915 KQNKPLSYILLN
+915 EEYIGYNTDSKNGLSYILKN
-927 ENLFDDGD
+927 VSGEYKKEVEQQI
-935 CIDESIHNLV
+935 IDLVKDAKKSINTVWESEEY
-945 VMCRTKKQDIDSI
+945 
-958 WKSNE
+958 SNR
-963 YTNKQKREFSEQIRR
+963 QKRELSNEIERNCAAQLQEIDVNQA
-978 TLIVEVQSVPM
+978 TLRNLFETLENENSDIA
-989 NHKTMI
+989 
-995 RLLKLI
+995 RLLFFL
-1001 DTQEYKD
+1001 
-1008 IKKTLFYVLGEQV
+1008 LLEQV
-1021 DGYIPSLFDFV
+1021 RGFMLSGFYQI
-1032 IQKSCAPIFE
+1032 IQRSV
-1042 LKESPVG
+1042 SPVSILREDAEG
-1049 TIQIYDFFYE
+1049 DIQIYDFRYLKTQGESEDYDLNYDNQKEFADQANGFLNKYGISQKWLSEQLGISKSVLGDFLTGRQTLSKSNCYNLTSFMKMYE
-1059 KISTSRKDEDMNW
+1059 SNMNW
-1072 DEQSKFVDE
+1072 LD
-1081 VNSFVEQYGLK
+1081 
-1092 KEWLSNK
+1092 
-1099 IGISYDSFRQFCSG
+1099 IR
-1113 KCKLSPENYC
+1113 
-1123 KLYFFM
+1123 
-1129 KKYSSAM
+1129 
-1136 EWQ
+1136 

>member
-57 KMRQVHKSLFPVADA
+57 KMRQVHKSLFPVANV

-77 VFSFDEKGNEY
+77 IFSFDEKGNEY
-88 EEVHSRGKEY
+88 DEIHSRGKEY

-119 SYYIRFG
+119 NYYIRFG
-126 YRIDDLEFEDCIA
+126 YRIDDLEFDDCIA

-154 NNPVDAEELPYFI
+154 NNPVDIDKLPFI
-167 FKDGMYR
+167 LKDGMYR
-174 AKDNIK
+174 AKDNIR
-180 TCNNVADI
+180 TYNNVADI

-218 CLFINEKLYDIMHE
+218 CLFINKRLYDIMHK

-275 VDDYKSIF
+275 VDDYKSVF

-318 RSLFGIYAEK
+318 RSLFGEYSNK

-343 NANIQQWFAD
+343 NTNIQQWFAD
-353 HGIKKVSQLN
+353 HGIKKISQLN

-388 GTLEHWLDTLETT
+388 GTLNQWLDTLETT

-413 FEGRMVQ
+413 FDGRMVQ

-429 QMNYDEVEE
+429 QMTYEEVEQ
-438 FVKPSLNY
+438 FIKPSLDY
-446 AKMIKSDPAFLRHQI
+446 ARMIKTDPAVLRHQI
-461 SYQYQLPDKTSYTS
+461 GYQYQSPDDTFYTKAVTS
-475 AITNKNETI
+475 KNDII
-484 YKLLGLNEKF
+484 YRLLGMNDRFAK
-494 FETVMYRNFCND
+494 TKMYRNFCND
-506 LIRSFI
+506 LIKSFI

-517 GHVLVHGNYS
+517 GHVLVRGNYS

-538 MSIGQFDGSSIIER
+538 MAIGQFDGKSIIER

-580 VTRNVLRP
+580 VTKNIIRP

-623 MLLTDNEIL
+623 MMLTDNEIL

-648 LVESTKRNRK
+648 LVESAKRKRK

-687 SILWDRMK
+687 SILWDRINK
-695 NGASVDDVMELYC
+695 GASIEDVMELYC
-708 DIAQLDVMSNLE
+708 DISQLDVMSNLE

-745 RDKKNRHVRP
+745 RDKKNRHIRP
-755 LFFKYIDSYKGYQDD
+755 LFFKYIDGYKGYRDDYHVYVEQDD
-770 YFVYLETENCYQKLF
+770 EFQKLF
-785 KTDQFNEA
+785 KTDKYKDAQTI
-793 NSSKNGNKKELDL
+793 KKESANN
-806 RIRFQFIFERIEFLF
+806 IVIER
-821 NCFCDCNKNNSKP
+821 
-834 ESRIEMLYQQALE
+834 
-847 IKVKYADT
+847 
-855 NSFKEEE
+855 
-862 NIDFK
+862 
-867 SKIEYLEKMYS
+867 
-878 KFVSVEKGR
+878 GR
-887 MSYRMHET
+887 MSYQKHET
-895 SMDYLQKAINK
+895 SMDYLQKCINRFYVPRDK
-906 FRSPHLGKN
+906 EANHGLSYMLVPISATKGEYQKEVEQQIIDIAREAKKEINSIWESTSANKKTKRELAYEVQEKCSAALQEVQVNEKTMRRLLGK
-915 KQNKPLSYILLN
+915 LEDEYSDVTRFLFFSLL
-927 ENLFDDGD
+927 
-935 CIDESIHNLV
+935 
-945 VMCRTKKQDIDSI
+945 
-958 WKSNE
+958 
-963 YTNKQKREFSEQIRR
+963 
-978 TLIVEVQSVPM
+978 
-989 NHKTMI
+989 
-995 RLLKLI
+995 
-1001 DTQEYKD
+1001 
-1008 IKKTLFYVLGEQV
+1008 EQV
-1021 DGYIPSLFDFV
+1021 RGFMLSGFHQI
-1032 IQKSCAPIFE
+1032 IQKSV
-1042 LKESPVG
+1042 SPVSILREDIDG
-1049 TIQIYDFFYE
+1049 DIQIYDFRYLKTQGESEDYDLNYNNQEEFAEQVSNFLNKYGIQKQWMAEQLEINKTVLSDFLTGKRKLSKSNCYNLISFMKMYE
-1059 KISTSRKDEDMNW
+1059 SNMSW
-1072 DEQSKFVDE
+1072 L
-1081 VNSFVEQYGLK
+1081 GLK
-1092 KEWLSNK
+1092 
-1099 IGISYDSFRQFCSG
+1099 
-1113 KCKLSPENYC
+1113 
-1123 KLYFFM
+1123 
-1129 KKYSSAM
+1129 
-1136 EWQ
+1136 

>member
-57 KMRQVHKSLFPVADA
+57 KMRQVHKSLFPVADVK
-72 EQLET
+72 QLET
-77 VFSFDEKGNEY
+77 IFSFDEKGNEY
-88 EEVHSRGKEY
+88 DEVNSRGKEY

-218 CLFINEKLYDIMHE
+218 CLFINERLYDAMHE

-275 VDDYKSIF
+275 VDDYKSVF

-290 RLVDGRLVSKPED
+290 RLVDGQLVSKPED

-318 RSLFGIYAEK
+318 RSLFGEYSNK

-353 HGIKKVSQLN
+353 HGIKKISQLN
-363 GYTRAKKIEDVK
+363 GYTRANKIEDVK

-388 GTLEHWLDTLETT
+388 GTLDQWLDTLETT

-413 FEGRMVQ
+413 FDGRMVQ

-429 QMNYDEVEE
+429 QMTYEEVEQ
-438 FVKPSLNY
+438 FIKPSLDY
-446 AKMIKSDPAFLRHQI
+446 ARMIKTDPAVLRHQI
-461 SYQYQLPDKTSYTS
+461 SYQYQSPDDTFYTKAVTS
-475 AITNKNETI
+475 KNDII
-484 YKLLGLNEKF
+484 YRLLGMNERFAK
-494 FETVMYRNFCND
+494 TKMYRNFCND
-506 LIRSFI
+506 LIKSFI

-517 GHVLVHGNYS
+517 GHVLVRGNYS

-538 MSIGQFDGSSIIER
+538 MAIGQFDGKSIIER
-552 NTVHCEMFESGKE
+552 NTVHCEMFENGKE

-580 VTRNVLRP
+580 VTKNIIRP

-623 MLLTDNEIL
+623 MMLTDNEIL

-648 LVESTKRNRK
+648 LVESAKRKRK

-687 SILWDRMK
+687 SILWDRINK
-695 NGASVDDVMELYC
+695 GASIEDVMELYC
-708 DIAQLDVMSNLE
+708 DISQLDVMSNLE

-745 RDKKNRHVRP
+745 RDKKNRHIRP
-755 LFFKYIDSYKGYQDD
+755 LFFKYIDGYKGYRDDYHVYVEQDD
-770 YFVYLETENCYQKLF
+770 EFQKLF
-785 KTDQFNEA
+785 KTDKYKDAQMI
-793 NSSKNGNKKELDL
+793 KKESANN
-806 RIRFQFIFERIEFLF
+806 IVIER
-821 NCFCDCNKNNSKP
+821 
-834 ESRIEMLYQQALE
+834 
-847 IKVKYADT
+847 
-855 NSFKEEE
+855 
-862 NIDFK
+862 
-867 SKIEYLEKMYS
+867 
-878 KFVSVEKGR
+878 GR
-887 MSYRMHET
+887 MSYQKHET
-895 SMDYLQKAINK
+895 SMDYLQKCINRFYVPRDK
-906 FRSPHLGKN
+906 EANHGLSYMLVPISVTKGEYQKEVEQQIINIAREAKKEINSIWESTSANKKTKRELAYEVQEKCSAALQEVQVNEKTMRRLLGK
-915 KQNKPLSYILLN
+915 LEDEYSDVTRFLFFSLL
-927 ENLFDDGD
+927 
-935 CIDESIHNLV
+935 
-945 VMCRTKKQDIDSI
+945 
-958 WKSNE
+958 
-963 YTNKQKREFSEQIRR
+963 
-978 TLIVEVQSVPM
+978 
-989 NHKTMI
+989 
-995 RLLKLI
+995 
-1001 DTQEYKD
+1001 
-1008 IKKTLFYVLGEQV
+1008 EQV
-1021 DGYIPSLFDFV
+1021 RGFMLSGFHQI
-1032 IQKSCAPIFE
+1032 IQKSV
-1042 LKESPVG
+1042 SPVSILREDIDG
-1049 TIQIYDFFYE
+1049 DIQIYDFRYLKTQGESEDYDLNYNNQEEFAEQVSNFLNKYGIQKQWMAEQLEINKTVLSDFLTGKRKLSKSNCYNLISFMKMYE
-1059 KISTSRKDEDMNW
+1059 SNMSW
-1072 DEQSKFVDE
+1072 L
-1081 VNSFVEQYGLK
+1081 GLK
-1092 KEWLSNK
+1092 
-1099 IGISYDSFRQFCSG
+1099 
-1113 KCKLSPENYC
+1113 
-1123 KLYFFM
+1123 
-1129 KKYSSAM
+1129 
-1136 EWQ
+1136 

>member
-1 MEIINTNAVYIP
+1 MVEIINTNAVYIP

-57 KMRQVHKSLFPVADA
+57 KMRQVHKSLFPVADVK
-72 EQLET
+72 QLET
-77 VFSFDEKGNEY
+77 IFSFDEKGNEY
-88 EEVHSRGKEY
+88 DEVHSRGKEY

-154 NNPVDAEELPYFI
+154 KCPVDAEELPYFI

-188 RSDIYENGFVCE
+188 RSDIYENSFMCE

-218 CLFINEKLYDIMHE
+218 CLFINERLYDVMHE

-275 VDDYKSIF
+275 VDDYKSVF
-283 HERAIAT
+283 RERAIAT
-290 RLVDGRLVSKPED
+290 RLIDGRLVSKPED

-318 RSLFGIYAEK
+318 RSLFGEYSNK

-353 HGIKKVSQLN
+353 HGIKKISQLN

-388 GTLEHWLDTLETT
+388 GTLNQWLDTLETT

-413 FEGRMVQ
+413 FDGRMVQ

-429 QMNYDEVEE
+429 QMTYEEVEQ
-438 FVKPSLNY
+438 FIKPSLDY
-446 AKMIKSDPAFLRHQI
+446 ARMIKTDPAVLRHQI
-461 SYQYQLPDKTSYTS
+461 SYQYQSPDDTFYTKAVTS
-475 AITNKNETI
+475 KNDII
-484 YKLLGLNEKF
+484 YRLLGMNDRFAK
-494 FETVMYRNFCND
+494 TKMYRNFCND
-506 LIRSFI
+506 LIKSFI

-517 GHVLVHGNYS
+517 GHVLVRGNYS

-538 MSIGQFDGSSIIER
+538 MAIGQFDGKSIIER
-552 NTVHCEMFESGKE
+552 NTVHCEMFENGKE

-580 VTRNVLRP
+580 VTKNVIRP

-623 MLLTDNEIL
+623 MMLTDNEIL

-648 LVESTKRNRK
+648 LVESTKRKRK

-687 SILWDRMK
+687 SILWDRINK
-695 NGASVDDVMELYC
+695 GASIEDVMELYC
-708 DIAQLDVMSNLE
+708 DISQLDVMSNLE

-745 RDKKNRHVRP
+745 RDKKNRHIRP
-755 LFFKYIDSYKGYQDD
+755 LFFKYIDGYKGYRDDYHVYVEQDD
-770 YFVYLETENCYQKLF
+770 EFQKLF
-785 KTDQFNEA
+785 KTDKYKDAQTI
-793 NSSKNGNKKELDL
+793 KKESANN
-806 RIRFQFIFERIEFLF
+806 IVIER
-821 NCFCDCNKNNSKP
+821 
-834 ESRIEMLYQQALE
+834 
-847 IKVKYADT
+847 
-855 NSFKEEE
+855 
-862 NIDFK
+862 
-867 SKIEYLEKMYS
+867 
-878 KFVSVEKGR
+878 GR
-887 MSYRMHET
+887 MSYQKHET
-895 SMDYLQKAINK
+895 SMDYLQKCINRFYVPRDK
-906 FRSPHLGKN
+906 EANHGLSYMLVPISATKGEYQKEVEQQIIDIAREAKKEINSIWESTSANKKTKRELAYEVQEKCSAALQEVQVNEKTMRRLLGK
-915 KQNKPLSYILLN
+915 LEDEYSDVTRFLFFSLL
-927 ENLFDDGD
+927 
-935 CIDESIHNLV
+935 
-945 VMCRTKKQDIDSI
+945 
-958 WKSNE
+958 
-963 YTNKQKREFSEQIRR
+963 
-978 TLIVEVQSVPM
+978 
-989 NHKTMI
+989 
-995 RLLKLI
+995 
-1001 DTQEYKD
+1001 
-1008 IKKTLFYVLGEQV
+1008 EQV
-1021 DGYIPSLFDFV
+1021 RGFMLSGFHQI
-1032 IQKSCAPIFE
+1032 IQKSV
-1042 LKESPVG
+1042 SPVSILREDIDG
-1049 TIQIYDFFYE
+1049 DIQIYDFRYLKTQGESEDYDLNYNNQEEFAEQVSNFLNKYGIQKQWMAEQLEINKTVLSDFLTGKRKLSKSNCYNLISFMKMYE
-1059 KISTSRKDEDMNW
+1059 SNMSW
-1072 DEQSKFVDE
+1072 L
-1081 VNSFVEQYGLK
+1081 GLK
-1092 KEWLSNK
+1092 
-1099 IGISYDSFRQFCSG
+1099 
-1113 KCKLSPENYC
+1113 
-1123 KLYFFM
+1123 
-1129 KKYSSAM
+1129 
-1136 EWQ
+1136 

>member
-57 KMRQVHKSLFPVADA
+57 KMRQVHKSLFPVADI

-88 EEVHSRGKEY
+88 DEVHSRGKEY

-218 CLFINEKLYDIMHE
+218 CLFINERLYDIMHE

-275 VDDYKSIF
+275 VDDYKSVF

-290 RLVDGRLVSKPED
+290 RLVDGRLVSQPED

-318 RSLFGIYAEK
+318 RSLFGEYSNK

-363 GYTRAKKIEDVK
+363 GYTRARKIEDVK

-388 GTLEHWLDTLETT
+388 GTLDHWLDTLETT

-413 FEGRMVQ
+413 FDGRMVQ

-429 QMNYDEVEE
+429 QMTYEEVEQ
-438 FVKPSLNY
+438 FIKPSLDY
-446 AKMIKSDPAFLRHQI
+446 ARMIKTDPAVLRHQI
-461 SYQYQLPDKTSYTS
+461 SYQYCTPDENYYTK
-475 AITNKNETI
+475 AITTRNDLIYRILGMNERFAKT
-484 YKLLGLNEKF
+484 K
-494 FETVMYRNFCND
+494 MYGSFCND

-517 GHVLVHGNYS
+517 GHVLVRGNYS

-580 VTRNVLRP
+580 VTRNVIRP

-648 LVESTKRNRK
+648 LVESAMRNRR

-687 SILWDRMK
+687 SILWDRINK
-695 NGASVDDVMELYC
+695 GASIDDVMELYC
-708 DIAQLDVMSNLE
+708 DISQLDVMSNLE

-755 LFFKYIDSYKGYQDD
+755 LFFKYIDGYKGYRDDYHVYIEQDD
-770 YFVYLETENCYQKLF
+770 EFQKLF
-785 KTDQFNEA
+785 KTDKYKEA
-793 NSSKNGNKKELDL
+793 
-806 RIRFQFIFERIEFLF
+806 Q
-821 NCFCDCNKNNSKP
+821 
-834 ESRIEMLYQQALE
+834 E
-847 IKVKYADT
+847 IKKH
-855 NSFKEEE
+855 SE
-862 NIDFK
+862 NNI
-867 SKIEYLEKMYS
+867 
-878 KFVSVEKGR
+878 VVERGR
-887 MSYRMHET
+887 MSYIKHET
-895 SMDYLQKAINK
+895 SMDYLQKCINK
-906 FRSPHLGKN
+906 FYTPRIDINGDFIDRPLTDVIIDPKLIGRERVTKAKRAEILKSVVSLVDEARKECNAIWVNTMLNNNEKRECIWEVRCHYAN
-915 KQNKPLSYILLN
+915 KLREIQITEKQMAYFLKDVDGSYFGLTRFMFYLLIEEVRGFMLSTFYLVLQDSSAPISLLEENK
-927 ENLFDDGD
+927 DGD
-935 CIDESIHNLV
+935 IEIYDFRYSKINGEGEKYLMYFNN
-945 VMCRTKKQDIDSI
+945 Q
-958 WKSNE
+958 N
-963 YTNKQKREFSEQIRR
+963 EFSE
-978 TLIVEVQSVPM
+978 
-989 NHKTMI
+989 
-995 RLLKLI
+995 
-1001 DTQEYKD
+1001 
-1008 IKKTLFYVLGEQV
+1008 YV
-1021 DGYIPSLFDFV
+1021 
-1032 IQKSCAPIFE
+1032 KSFCD
-1042 LKESPVG
+1042 K
-1049 TIQIYDFFYE
+1049 
-1059 KISTSRKDEDMNW
+1059 
-1072 DEQSKFVDE
+1072 
-1081 VNSFVEQYGLK
+1081 YGLK
-1092 KEWLSNK
+1092 RNWLAKQVEINENTFNMFLSNSSK
-1099 IGISYDSFRQFCSG
+1099 AKLPKSDSYNLLSFI
-1113 KCKLSPENYC
+1113 N
-1123 KLYFFM
+1123 
-1129 KKYSSAM
+1129 KYIAAM
-1136 EWQ
+1136 NWLDIL

>member
-13 SLDGKDIYISNSLDP
+13 FLDGKDIYISNSLDP

-42 LSRFINSLDYSLDLI
+42 LSRFINSLDCSLDLI
-57 KMRQVHKSLFPVADA
+57 KMRQVHKSLFPVADVK
-72 EQLET
+72 QLET
-77 VFSFDEKGNEY
+77 IFSFDEKGNEY
-88 EEVHSRGKEY
+88 DEVNSRGKEY

-154 NNPVDAEELPYFI
+154 KCPVDAEELPYFI

-188 RSDIYENGFVCE
+188 RSDIYENGFMCE

-218 CLFINEKLYDIMHE
+218 CLFINERLYDVMHE

-275 VDDYKSIF
+275 VDDYKSVF
-283 HERAIAT
+283 RERAIAT

-318 RSLFGIYAEK
+318 RSLFGEYSNK

-353 HGIKKVSQLN
+353 HGIKKISQLN

-388 GTLEHWLDTLETT
+388 GTLNQWLDTLETT

-413 FEGRMVQ
+413 FDGRMVQ

-429 QMNYDEVEE
+429 QMTYEEVEQ
-438 FVKPSLNY
+438 FIKPSLDY
-446 AKMIKSDPAFLRHQI
+446 ARMIKTDPAVLRHQI
-461 SYQYQLPDKTSYTS
+461 SYQYQSPDDTFYTKAVTS
-475 AITNKNETI
+475 KNDII
-484 YKLLGLNEKF
+484 YRLLGMNDRFAK
-494 FETVMYRNFCND
+494 TKMYRNFCND
-506 LIRSFI
+506 LIKSFI

-517 GHVLVHGNYS
+517 GHVLVRGNYS

-538 MSIGQFDGSSIIER
+538 MAIGQFDGKSIIER
-552 NTVHCEMFESGKE
+552 NTVHCEMFENGKE

-580 VTRNVLRP
+580 VTKNIIRP

-623 MLLTDNEIL
+623 MMLTDNEIL

-648 LVESTKRNRK
+648 LVESAKRKRK

-687 SILWDRMK
+687 SILWDHINK
-695 NGASVDDVMELYC
+695 GASIEDVMELYC
-708 DIAQLDVMSNLE
+708 DISQLDVMSNLE

-745 RDKKNRHVRP
+745 RDKKNRHIRP
-755 LFFKYIDSYKGYQDD
+755 LFFKYIDGYKGYRDDYHVYVEQDD
-770 YFVYLETENCYQKLF
+770 EFQKLF
-785 KTDQFNEA
+785 KTDKYKDAQTI
-793 NSSKNGNKKELDL
+793 KKESANN
-806 RIRFQFIFERIEFLF
+806 IVIER
-821 NCFCDCNKNNSKP
+821 
-834 ESRIEMLYQQALE
+834 
-847 IKVKYADT
+847 
-855 NSFKEEE
+855 
-862 NIDFK
+862 
-867 SKIEYLEKMYS
+867 
-878 KFVSVEKGR
+878 GR
-887 MSYRMHET
+887 MSYQKHET
-895 SMDYLQKAINK
+895 SMDYLQKCINRFYVPRDK
-906 FRSPHLGKN
+906 EANHGLSYMLVPISATKGEYQKEVEQQIIDIAREAKKEINSIWESTSANKKTKRELAYEVQEKCSAALQEVQVNEKTMRRLLGK
-915 KQNKPLSYILLN
+915 LEDEYSDVTRFLFFSLL
-927 ENLFDDGD
+927 
-935 CIDESIHNLV
+935 
-945 VMCRTKKQDIDSI
+945 
-958 WKSNE
+958 
-963 YTNKQKREFSEQIRR
+963 
-978 TLIVEVQSVPM
+978 
-989 NHKTMI
+989 
-995 RLLKLI
+995 
-1001 DTQEYKD
+1001 
-1008 IKKTLFYVLGEQV
+1008 EQV
-1021 DGYIPSLFDFV
+1021 RGFMLSGFHQI
-1032 IQKSCAPIFE
+1032 IQKSV
-1042 LKESPVG
+1042 SPVSILREDIDG
-1049 TIQIYDFFYE
+1049 DIQIYDFRYLKTQGESEDYDLNYNNQEEFAEQVGNFLNKYGIQKQWMAEQLEINKTVLSDFLTGKRKLSKSNCYNLISFMKMYE
-1059 KISTSRKDEDMNW
+1059 SNMSW
-1072 DEQSKFVDE
+1072 L
-1081 VNSFVEQYGLK
+1081 GLK
-1092 KEWLSNK
+1092 
-1099 IGISYDSFRQFCSG
+1099 
-1113 KCKLSPENYC
+1113 
-1123 KLYFFM
+1123 
-1129 KKYSSAM
+1129 
-1136 EWQ
+1136 

>member
-57 KMRQVHKSLFPVADA
+57 KMRQVHKSLFPVADT

-88 EEVHSRGKEY
+88 DEIHSRGKEY

-154 NNPVDAEELPYFI
+154 SCPVDAEELPYFI

-218 CLFINEKLYDIMHE
+218 CLFINERLYNAMHE

-275 VDDYKSIF
+275 VKDYKSVF

-290 RLVDGRLVSKPED
+290 RLVDGQLVSKPED

-318 RSLFGIYAEK
+318 RSLFGEYSNK

-413 FEGRMVQ
+413 FDGRMVQ

-429 QMNYDEVEE
+429 QMTYEEVEQ
-438 FVKPSLNY
+438 FIKPSLDY
-446 AKMIKSDPAFLRHQI
+446 ARMIKTDPAVLRHQI
-461 SYQYQLPDKTSYTS
+461 SYQYCTPDEDYYTK
-475 AITNKNETI
+475 AITSKNDVI
-484 YKLLGLNEKF
+484 YKILGMNEHFAK
-494 FETVMYRNFCND
+494 TKMYGNFCND

-517 GHVLVHGNYS
+517 GHVLVRGNYS

-552 NTVHCEMFESGKE
+552 DTVHCEMFESGKE

-580 VTRNVLRP
+580 VTRNVIRP

-605 IQENLL
+605 IRENLL

-648 LVESTKRNRK
+648 LVESAKRNRR

-687 SILWDRMK
+687 SILWDRINK
-695 NGASVDDVMELYC
+695 GASVDDVMELYC
-708 DIAQLDVMSNLE
+708 DISQLDVMSNLE

-755 LFFKYIDSYKGYQDD
+755 LFFKYIDGYKGYRDDYHVYVEQDD
-770 YFVYLETENCYQKLF
+770 EFQKLF
-785 KTDQFNEA
+785 KTDKFKDAHEIKKH
-793 NSSKNGNKKELDL
+793 SKNN
-806 RIRFQFIFERIEFLF
+806 IVIER
-821 NCFCDCNKNNSKP
+821 
-834 ESRIEMLYQQALE
+834 
-847 IKVKYADT
+847 
-855 NSFKEEE
+855 
-862 NIDFK
+862 
-867 SKIEYLEKMYS
+867 
-878 KFVSVEKGR
+878 GR
-887 MSYRMHET
+887 MSYIKHET
-895 SMDYLQKAINK
+895 SMDYLQKCINRFYIPRK
-906 FRSPHLGKN
+906 DENNDFVTSPLTD
-915 KQNKPLSYILLN
+915 II
-927 ENLFDDGD
+927 
-935 CIDESIHNLV
+935 IDPELIDPKKII
-945 VMCRTKKQDIDSI
+945 TKKQRKELLNKVTCIVEDARTKCNEI
-958 WKSNE
+958 WVSTSL
-963 YTNKQKREFSEQIRR
+963 TNSEKREQILETRKR
-978 TLIVEVQSVPM
+978 YALE
-989 NHKTMI
+989 
-995 RLLKLI
+995 L
-1001 DTQEYKD
+1001 KD
-1008 IKKTLFYVLGEQV
+1008 IQITEKQMSMFLKDV
-1021 DGYIPSLFDFV
+1021 DGVYFGLNRFMFYLLVEEVRGFMLSTFYLVLQD
-1032 IQKSCAPIFE
+1032 STAPISFLQE
-1042 LKESPVG
+1042 TEDG
-1049 TIQIYDFFYE
+1049 DIHIYDFRYSKINGEGE
-1059 KISTSRKDEDMNW
+1059 KYLMYFNNQEEFADYVK
-1072 DEQSKFVDE
+1072 
-1081 VNSFVEQYGLK
+1081 SFLDKYGLK
-1092 KEWLSNK
+1092 QSWVAQQLEISNDVLSKFLANPSTK
-1099 IGISYDSFRQFCSG
+1099 
-1113 KCKLSPENYC
+1113 KLSKTNTYNLLSFIN
-1123 KLYFFM
+1123 KYIAAM
-1129 KKYSSAM
+1129 KWL
-1136 EWQ
+1136 EII

>member
-57 KMRQVHKSLFPVADA
+57 KMRQVHKKLFPVADV

-88 EEVHSRGKEY
+88 DEVHSRGKEY

-119 SYYIRFG
+119 SYYIRSG

-139 WDDGEIVG
+139 WDDGGIVG

-218 CLFINEKLYDIMHE
+218 CLFINERLYDIMHE

-275 VDDYKSIF
+275 VDDYKSVF

-290 RLVDGRLVSKPED
+290 RLVDGRLVSQPED

-318 RSLFGIYAEK
+318 RSLFGEYSNK

-363 GYTRAKKIEDVK
+363 GYTRAKKIDDVK

-382 IKYLKF
+382 IKYIKF
-388 GTLEHWLDTLETT
+388 GTLDHWLDTLETT

-413 FEGRMVQ
+413 FDGRMVQ

-429 QMNYDEVEE
+429 QMTYEEVEQ
-438 FVKPSLNY
+438 FIKPSLDY
-446 AKMIKSDPAFLRHQI
+446 ARMIKTDPAVLRHQI
-461 SYQYQLPDKTSYTS
+461 SYQYQSPDDTFYTKAVTS
-475 AITNKNETI
+475 KNDII
-484 YKLLGLNEKF
+484 YRLLGMNDRFAK
-494 FETVMYRNFCND
+494 TKMYRNFCND
-506 LIRSFI
+506 LIKSFI

-517 GHVLVHGNYS
+517 GHVLVRGNYS

-552 NTVHCEMFESGKE
+552 DTVHCEMFESGKE

-580 VTRNVLRP
+580 VTRNVIRP

-632 VTAAKRNYDN
+632 VAAAKRNYDN

-648 LVESTKRNRK
+648 LVESAKRNRR

-687 SILWDRMK
+687 SILWDRINK
-695 NGASVDDVMELYC
+695 GASVDDVMELYC
-708 DIAQLDVMSNLE
+708 DISQLDVMSNLE

-755 LFFKYIDSYKGYQDD
+755 LFFKYIDGYKGYRDDYYVYVEQDD
-770 YFVYLETENCYQKLF
+770 EFQKLF
-785 KTDQFNEA
+785 KTDKYKDAQTI
-793 NSSKNGNKKELDL
+793 KKESANN
-806 RIRFQFIFERIEFLF
+806 IVIER
-821 NCFCDCNKNNSKP
+821 
-834 ESRIEMLYQQALE
+834 
-847 IKVKYADT
+847 
-855 NSFKEEE
+855 
-862 NIDFK
+862 
-867 SKIEYLEKMYS
+867 
-878 KFVSVEKGR
+878 GR
-887 MSYRMHET
+887 MSYLKHET
-895 SMDYLQKAINK
+895 SMDYLQKCINRFYVPRDK
-906 FRSPHLGKN
+906 EANHGLSYMLVPISATKGEYQKDVEHQIVEIAREAKKEINSIWESTSSNKKTKRELAYEVQVKCSEALQEIQINEKTMRRLLGK
-915 KQNKPLSYILLN
+915 LEDEYSDVTRFLFFSLL
-927 ENLFDDGD
+927 
-935 CIDESIHNLV
+935 
-945 VMCRTKKQDIDSI
+945 
-958 WKSNE
+958 
-963 YTNKQKREFSEQIRR
+963 
-978 TLIVEVQSVPM
+978 
-989 NHKTMI
+989 
-995 RLLKLI
+995 
-1001 DTQEYKD
+1001 
-1008 IKKTLFYVLGEQV
+1008 EQV
-1021 DGYIPSLFDFV
+1021 RGFMLSGFHQI
-1032 IQKSCAPIFE
+1032 IQKSV
-1042 LKESPVG
+1042 SPVSILREDVDG
-1049 TIQIYDFFYE
+1049 DIQIYDFHYLKTQGESEDYDLNYE
-1059 KISTSRKDEDMNW
+1059 HWEDFADEVQEFMNKYGIRNNWIISQLEVDGTNF
-1072 DEQSKFVDE
+1072 SKFLNKKRNLSKSDSY
-1081 VNSFVEQYGLK
+1081 NLSSFIKRYK
-1092 KEWLSNK
+1092 ANMEWLE
-1099 IGISYDSFRQFCSG
+1099 IT
-1113 KCKLSPENYC
+1113 
-1123 KLYFFM
+1123 
-1129 KKYSSAM
+1129 
-1136 EWQ
+1136 

>member
-1 MEIINTNAVYIP
+1 MVEIINTNAVYIP

-57 KMRQVHKSLFPVADA
+57 KMRQVHKSLFPVADVK
-72 EQLET
+72 QLET
-77 VFSFDEKGNEY
+77 IFSFDEKGNEY
-88 EEVHSRGKEY
+88 DEVNSRGKEY

-154 NNPVDAEELPYFI
+154 KCPVDAEELPYFI

-188 RSDIYENGFVCE
+188 RSDIYENGFMCE

-218 CLFINEKLYDIMHE
+218 CLFINERLYDVMHE
-232 WEMCGIQVDEGQDI
+232 WEMCSIQVDEGQDI

-275 VDDYKSIF
+275 VDDYKSVF
-283 HERAIAT
+283 RERAIAT

-318 RSLFGIYAEK
+318 RSLFGEYSNK

-353 HGIKKVSQLN
+353 HGIKKISQLN

-388 GTLEHWLDTLETT
+388 GTLNQWLDTLETT

-413 FEGRMVQ
+413 FDGRMVQ

-429 QMNYDEVEE
+429 QMTYEEVEQ
-438 FVKPSLNY
+438 FIKPSLDY
-446 AKMIKSDPAFLRHQI
+446 ARMIKTDPAVLRHQI
-461 SYQYQLPDKTSYTS
+461 SYQYQSPDDTFYTKAVTS
-475 AITNKNETI
+475 KNDII
-484 YKLLGLNEKF
+484 YRLLGMNDRFAK
-494 FETVMYRNFCND
+494 TKMYRNFCND
-506 LIRSFI
+506 LIKSFI

-517 GHVLVHGNYS
+517 GHVLVRGNYS

-538 MSIGQFDGSSIIER
+538 MAIGQFDGKSIIER
-552 NTVHCEMFESGKE
+552 NTVHCEMFENGKE

-580 VTRNVLRP
+580 VTKNIIRP

-623 MLLTDNEIL
+623 MMLTDNEIL

-648 LVESTKRNRK
+648 LVESAKRKRK

-687 SILWDRMK
+687 SILWDRINK
-695 NGASVDDVMELYC
+695 GASIEDVMELYC
-708 DIAQLDVMSNLE
+708 DISQLDVMSNLE

-745 RDKKNRHVRP
+745 RDKKNRHIRP
-755 LFFKYIDSYKGYQDD
+755 LFFKYIDGYKGYRDDYHVYVEQDD
-770 YFVYLETENCYQKLF
+770 EFQKLF
-785 KTDQFNEA
+785 KTDKYKDAQMI
-793 NSSKNGNKKELDL
+793 KKESANN
-806 RIRFQFIFERIEFLF
+806 IVIER
-821 NCFCDCNKNNSKP
+821 
-834 ESRIEMLYQQALE
+834 
-847 IKVKYADT
+847 
-855 NSFKEEE
+855 
-862 NIDFK
+862 
-867 SKIEYLEKMYS
+867 
-878 KFVSVEKGR
+878 GR
-887 MSYRMHET
+887 MSYQKHET
-895 SMDYLQKAINK
+895 SMDYLQKCINRFYVPRDK
-906 FRSPHLGKN
+906 EANHGLSYMLVPISATKGEYQKEVEQQIIDIAREAKKEINSIWESTSANKKTKRELAYEVQEKCSAALQEVQVNEKTMRRLLGK
-915 KQNKPLSYILLN
+915 LEDEYSDVTRFLFFSLL
-927 ENLFDDGD
+927 
-935 CIDESIHNLV
+935 
-945 VMCRTKKQDIDSI
+945 
-958 WKSNE
+958 
-963 YTNKQKREFSEQIRR
+963 
-978 TLIVEVQSVPM
+978 
-989 NHKTMI
+989 
-995 RLLKLI
+995 
-1001 DTQEYKD
+1001 
-1008 IKKTLFYVLGEQV
+1008 EQV
-1021 DGYIPSLFDFV
+1021 RGFMLSGFHQI
-1032 IQKSCAPIFE
+1032 IQKSV
-1042 LKESPVG
+1042 SPVSILREDIDG
-1049 TIQIYDFFYE
+1049 DIQIYDFRYLKTQGESEDYDLNYNNQEEFAEQVSNFLNKYGIQKQWMAEQLEINKTVLSDFLTGKRKLSKSNCYNLISFMKMYE
-1059 KISTSRKDEDMNW
+1059 SNMSW
-1072 DEQSKFVDE
+1072 L
-1081 VNSFVEQYGLK
+1081 GLK
-1092 KEWLSNK
+1092 
-1099 IGISYDSFRQFCSG
+1099 
-1113 KCKLSPENYC
+1113 
-1123 KLYFFM
+1123 
-1129 KKYSSAM
+1129 
-1136 EWQ
+1136 

>member
-57 KMRQVHKSLFPVADA
+57 KMRQVHKSLFPVADVK
-72 EQLET
+72 QLET
-77 VFSFDEKGNEY
+77 IFSFDEKGNEY
-88 EEVHSRGKEY
+88 DEVHSRGKEY

-154 NNPVDAEELPYFI
+154 KCPVDAEELPYFI

-188 RSDIYENGFVCE
+188 RSDIYENGFMCE

-218 CLFINEKLYDIMHE
+218 CLFINERLYDVMHE

-275 VDDYKSIF
+275 VDDYKSVF
-283 HERAIAT
+283 RERAIAT
-290 RLVDGRLVSKPED
+290 RLIDGRLVSKPED

-318 RSLFGIYAEK
+318 RSLFGEYSNK

-353 HGIKKVSQLN
+353 HGIKKISQLN

-388 GTLEHWLDTLETT
+388 GTLNQWLDTLETT

-413 FEGRMVQ
+413 FDGRMVQ

-429 QMNYDEVEE
+429 QMTYEEVEQ
-438 FVKPSLNY
+438 FIKPSLDY
-446 AKMIKSDPAFLRHQI
+446 ARMIKTDPAVLRHQI
-461 SYQYQLPDKTSYTS
+461 SYQYQSPDDTFYTKAVTS
-475 AITNKNETI
+475 KNDII
-484 YKLLGLNEKF
+484 YRLLGMNDRFAK
-494 FETVMYRNFCND
+494 TKMYRNFCND
-506 LIRSFI
+506 LIKSFI

-517 GHVLVHGNYS
+517 GHVLVRGNYS

-538 MSIGQFDGSSIIER
+538 MAIGQFDGKSIIER
-552 NTVHCEMFESGKE
+552 NTVHCEMFENGKE

-580 VTRNVLRP
+580 VTKNIIRP

-623 MLLTDNEIL
+623 MMLTDNEIL

-648 LVESTKRNRK
+648 LVESAKRKRK

-687 SILWDRMK
+687 SILWDRINK
-695 NGASVDDVMELYC
+695 GASIEDVMELYC
-708 DIAQLDVMSNLE
+708 DISQLDVMSNLE

-745 RDKKNRHVRP
+745 RDKKNRHIRP
-755 LFFKYIDSYKGYQDD
+755 LFFKYIDGYKGYRDDYHVYVEQDD
-770 YFVYLETENCYQKLF
+770 EFQKLF
-785 KTDQFNEA
+785 KTDKYKDAQTI
-793 NSSKNGNKKELDL
+793 KKESANN
-806 RIRFQFIFERIEFLF
+806 IVIER
-821 NCFCDCNKNNSKP
+821 
-834 ESRIEMLYQQALE
+834 
-847 IKVKYADT
+847 
-855 NSFKEEE
+855 
-862 NIDFK
+862 
-867 SKIEYLEKMYS
+867 
-878 KFVSVEKGR
+878 GR
-887 MSYRMHET
+887 MSYQKHET
-895 SMDYLQKAINK
+895 SMDYLQKCINRFYVPRDK
-906 FRSPHLGKN
+906 EANHGLSYMLVPISATKGEYQKEVEQQIINIAREAKKEINSIWESTSANKKTKRELAYEVQEKCSAALQEVQVNEKTMRRLLGK
-915 KQNKPLSYILLN
+915 LEDEYSDITRFLFFSLL
-927 ENLFDDGD
+927 
-935 CIDESIHNLV
+935 
-945 VMCRTKKQDIDSI
+945 
-958 WKSNE
+958 
-963 YTNKQKREFSEQIRR
+963 
-978 TLIVEVQSVPM
+978 
-989 NHKTMI
+989 
-995 RLLKLI
+995 
-1001 DTQEYKD
+1001 
-1008 IKKTLFYVLGEQV
+1008 EQV
-1021 DGYIPSLFDFV
+1021 RGFMLSGFHQI
-1032 IQKSCAPIFE
+1032 IQKSV
-1042 LKESPVG
+1042 SPVSILREDIDG
-1049 TIQIYDFFYE
+1049 DIQIYDFRYLKTQGESEDYDLNYNNQEEFAEQVSNFLNKYGIQKQWMAEQLEINKTVLSDFLTGKRKLSKSNCYNLISFMKMYE
-1059 KISTSRKDEDMNW
+1059 SNMSW
-1072 DEQSKFVDE
+1072 L
-1081 VNSFVEQYGLK
+1081 GLK
-1092 KEWLSNK
+1092 
-1099 IGISYDSFRQFCSG
+1099 
-1113 KCKLSPENYC
+1113 
-1123 KLYFFM
+1123 
-1129 KKYSSAM
+1129 
-1136 EWQ
+1136 

>member
-57 KMRQVHKSLFPVADA
+57 KMRQVHKSLFPVANA

-77 VFSFDEKGNEY
+77 IFSFDEKGNEY
-88 EEVHSRGKEY
+88 DEVHSRGKEY

-126 YRIDDLEFEDCIA
+126 YRIDDLEFDDCIA

-154 NNPVDAEELPYFI
+154 NNPVDAEELSYFI

-218 CLFINEKLYDIMHE
+218 CLFINERLYNAMHE
-232 WEMCGIQVDEGQDI
+232 WEMCGIQVKEGQDI

-275 VDDYKSIF
+275 VDDYKSVF

-290 RLVDGRLVSKPED
+290 RLVDGRLVSQPED

-318 RSLFGIYAEK
+318 RSLFGEYSNK

-363 GYTRAKKIEDVK
+363 GYTRARKIEDVK

-388 GTLEHWLDTLETT
+388 GTLDHWLDTLETT

-413 FEGRMVQ
+413 FDGRMVQ

-429 QMNYDEVEE
+429 QMTYEEVKQ
-438 FVKPSLNY
+438 FIKPSLDY
-446 AKMIKSDPAFLRHQI
+446 ARMIKTDPAVLRHQI
-461 SYQYQLPDKTSYTS
+461 SYQYQSPDDTFYTKAVTS
-475 AITNKNETI
+475 KNDII
-484 YKLLGLNEKF
+484 YRLLGMNDRFAK
-494 FETVMYRNFCND
+494 TKMYRNFCND
-506 LIRSFI
+506 LIKSFI

-517 GHVLVHGNYS
+517 GHVLVRGNYS

-538 MSIGQFDGSSIIER
+538 MSIGQFDGSSIIEK

-580 VTRNVLRP
+580 VTRNVIRP

-648 LVESTKRNRK
+648 LVESAMRNRR

-687 SILWDRMK
+687 SILWDRINK
-695 NGASVDDVMELYC
+695 GASVDDVMELYC
-708 DIAQLDVMSNLE
+708 DISQLDVMSNLE

-755 LFFKYIDSYKGYQDD
+755 LFFKYIDGYKGYRDDYHVYVEQDD
-770 YFVYLETENCYQKLF
+770 EFQKLF
-785 KTDQFNEA
+785 KTDKYKDAQTI
-793 NSSKNGNKKELDL
+793 KKESANN
-806 RIRFQFIFERIEFLF
+806 IVIER
-821 NCFCDCNKNNSKP
+821 
-834 ESRIEMLYQQALE
+834 
-847 IKVKYADT
+847 
-855 NSFKEEE
+855 
-862 NIDFK
+862 
-867 SKIEYLEKMYS
+867 
-878 KFVSVEKGR
+878 GR
-887 MSYRMHET
+887 MSYLKHET
-895 SMDYLQKAINK
+895 SMDYLQKCINQFYVPRDK
-906 FRSPHLGKN
+906 EANHG
-915 KQNKPLSYILLN
+915 LSYM
-927 ENLFDDGD
+927 
-935 CIDESIHNLV
+935 LV
-945 VMCRTKKQDIDSI
+945 PISDTKGEYQKDVEQQIVEIAREAKKDINSLWND
-958 WKSNE
+958 NE
-963 YTNKQKREFSEQIRR
+963 YTNKQKRDKANEIREKFAVVLQEIQIN
-978 TLIVEVQSVPM
+978 E
-989 NHKTMI
+989 KTMR
-995 RLLKLI
+995 RLLGKLEE
-1001 DTQEYKD
+1001 EYSD
-1008 IKKTLFYVLGEQV
+1008 VARFLFFSLLEQV
-1021 DGYIPSLFDFV
+1021 RGFMLSGFHQI
-1032 IQKSCAPIFE
+1032 IQKSV
-1042 LKESPVG
+1042 SPVSVLREDVDG
-1049 TIQIYDFFYE
+1049 DIQIYDFHYLKTHGESEDYDLNYE
-1059 KISTSRKDEDMNW
+1059 HWED
-1072 DEQSKFVDE
+1072 FADE
-1081 VNSFVEQYGLK
+1081 VQEFMNKYGIRNDWLAAQLEIDIAVLSRFLNKRRNLSKSNSFNLTSFIKRYK
-1092 KEWLSNK
+1092 SNMEWL
-1099 IGISYDSFRQFCSG
+1099 Q
-1113 KCKLSPENYC
+1113 LS
-1123 KLYFFM
+1123 
-1129 KKYSSAM
+1129 
-1136 EWQ
+1136 

>member
-1 MEIINTNAVYIP
+1 MVEIINTNAVYIP

-57 KMRQVHKSLFPVADA
+57 KMRQVHKNLFPVADV

-88 EEVHSRGKEY
+88 DEVHSRGKEY

-126 YRIDDLEFEDCIA
+126 YRIDDLEFDDCIA

-218 CLFINEKLYDIMHE
+218 CLFINERLYDIMHE

-275 VDDYKSIF
+275 VDDYKSVF
-283 HERAIAT
+283 CERAIAT

-318 RSLFGIYAEK
+318 RSLFGEYSNK

-353 HGIKKVSQLN
+353 HRIKKVSQLN

-388 GTLEHWLDTLETT
+388 GTLDQWLDTLETT

-413 FEGRMVQ
+413 FDGRMVQ

-429 QMNYDEVEE
+429 QMTYEEVEQ
-438 FVKPSLNY
+438 FIKPSLDY
-446 AKMIKSDPAFLRHQI
+446 ARMIKTDPAVLRHQI
-461 SYQYQLPDKTSYTS
+461 SYQYQSPDDTFYTKAVTS
-475 AITNKNETI
+475 KNDII
-484 YKLLGLNEKF
+484 YRLLGMNDRFAK
-494 FETVMYRNFCND
+494 TKMYRNFCND
-506 LIRSFI
+506 LIKSFI

-517 GHVLVHGNYS
+517 GHVLVRGNYS

-538 MSIGQFDGSSIIER
+538 MAIGQFDGKSIIER
-552 NTVHCEMFESGKE
+552 NTVHCEMFENGKE

-580 VTRNVLRP
+580 VTKNIIRP

-623 MLLTDNEIL
+623 MMLTDNEIL

-648 LVESTKRNRK
+648 LVESAKRKRK

-687 SILWDRMK
+687 SILWDRINK
-695 NGASVDDVMELYC
+695 GASIEDVMELYC
-708 DIAQLDVMSNLE
+708 DISQLDVMSNLE

-745 RDKKNRHVRP
+745 RDKKNRHIRP
-755 LFFKYIDSYKGYQDD
+755 LFFKYIDGYKGYRDDYHVYVEQDD
-770 YFVYLETENCYQKLF
+770 EFQKLF
-785 KTDQFNEA
+785 KTDKYKDAQTI
-793 NSSKNGNKKELDL
+793 KKESANN
-806 RIRFQFIFERIEFLF
+806 IVIER
-821 NCFCDCNKNNSKP
+821 
-834 ESRIEMLYQQALE
+834 
-847 IKVKYADT
+847 
-855 NSFKEEE
+855 
-862 NIDFK
+862 
-867 SKIEYLEKMYS
+867 
-878 KFVSVEKGR
+878 GR
-887 MSYRMHET
+887 MSYQKHET
-895 SMDYLQKAINK
+895 SMDYLQKCINRFYVPRDK
-906 FRSPHLGKN
+906 EANHGLSYMLVPISATKGEYQKEVEQQIIDIAREAKKEINSIWESTSANKKTKRELAYEVQEKCSAALQEVQVNEKTMRRLLGK
-915 KQNKPLSYILLN
+915 LEDEYSDVTRFLFFSLL
-927 ENLFDDGD
+927 
-935 CIDESIHNLV
+935 
-945 VMCRTKKQDIDSI
+945 
-958 WKSNE
+958 
-963 YTNKQKREFSEQIRR
+963 
-978 TLIVEVQSVPM
+978 
-989 NHKTMI
+989 
-995 RLLKLI
+995 
-1001 DTQEYKD
+1001 
-1008 IKKTLFYVLGEQV
+1008 EQV
-1021 DGYIPSLFDFV
+1021 RGFMLSGFHQI
-1032 IQKSCAPIFE
+1032 IQKSI
-1042 LKESPVG
+1042 SPVSILREDIDG
-1049 TIQIYDFFYE
+1049 DIQIYDFRYLKTQGESEDYDLNYNNQEEFAEQVSNFLNKYGIQKQWMAEQLEINKTVLSDFLTGKRKLSKSNCYNLISFMKMYE
-1059 KISTSRKDEDMNW
+1059 SNMSW
-1072 DEQSKFVDE
+1072 L
-1081 VNSFVEQYGLK
+1081 GLK
-1092 KEWLSNK
+1092 
-1099 IGISYDSFRQFCSG
+1099 
-1113 KCKLSPENYC
+1113 
-1123 KLYFFM
+1123 
-1129 KKYSSAM
+1129 
-1136 EWQ
+1136 

>member
-57 KMRQVHKSLFPVADA
+57 KMRQVHKSLFPVADV

-88 EEVHSRGKEY
+88 DEVHSRGKEY

-126 YRIDDLEFEDCIA
+126 YRIDDLVFDDCIA

-147 VQTGEKV
+147 IQTGEKV
-154 NNPVDAEELPYFI
+154 SCPVDAEELPYFI

-218 CLFINEKLYDIMHE
+218 CLFINERLYDAMHE

-275 VDDYKSIF
+275 VDDYKSVF
-283 HERAIAT
+283 HERVIAT

-318 RSLFGIYAEK
+318 RSLFGEYSNK

-388 GTLEHWLDTLETT
+388 GTLDHWLDTLETT

-413 FEGRMVQ
+413 FDGRMVQ

-429 QMNYDEVEE
+429 QMTYEEVEQ
-438 FVKPSLNY
+438 FIKPSLDY
-446 AKMIKSDPAFLRHQI
+446 ARMIKTDPAVLRHQI
-461 SYQYQLPDKTSYTS
+461 SYQYQSPDDTFYTKAVTS
-475 AITNKNETI
+475 KNDII
-484 YKLLGLNEKF
+484 YRLLGMNDRFAK
-494 FETVMYRNFCND
+494 TKMYRNFCND
-506 LIRSFI
+506 LIKSFI

-517 GHVLVHGNYS
+517 GHVLVRGNYS

-538 MSIGQFDGSSIIER
+538 MAIGQFDGKSIIEK
-552 NTVHCEMFESGKE
+552 NTVHCEMFENGKE

-580 VTRNVLRP
+580 VTKNVIRP

-623 MLLTDNEIL
+623 MMLTDNEIL

-648 LVESTKRNRK
+648 LVESTKRKRK

-687 SILWDRMK
+687 SILWDRINK
-695 NGASVDDVMELYC
+695 GASIEDVMELYC
-708 DIAQLDVMSNLE
+708 DISQLDVMSNLE

-745 RDKKNRHVRP
+745 RDKKNRHIRP
-755 LFFKYIDSYKGYQDD
+755 LFFKYIDGYKGYRDDYHVYVEQDD
-770 YFVYLETENCYQKLF
+770 EFQKLF
-785 KTDQFNEA
+785 KTDKYKDAQTI
-793 NSSKNGNKKELDL
+793 KKESANN
-806 RIRFQFIFERIEFLF
+806 IVIER
-821 NCFCDCNKNNSKP
+821 
-834 ESRIEMLYQQALE
+834 
-847 IKVKYADT
+847 
-855 NSFKEEE
+855 
-862 NIDFK
+862 
-867 SKIEYLEKMYS
+867 
-878 KFVSVEKGR
+878 GR
-887 MSYRMHET
+887 MSYQKHET
-895 SMDYLQKAINK
+895 SMDYLQKCINRFYVPRDK
-906 FRSPHLGKN
+906 EANHG
-915 KQNKPLSYILLN
+915 LSYM
-927 ENLFDDGD
+927 
-935 CIDESIHNLV
+935 LV
-945 VMCRTKKQDIDSI
+945 PISATKGEYQKEVEQQIINIAREAKKEINSI
-958 WKSNE
+958 WESTSANKKTKRELAYEVQEKCSAALQEVQVNEKTMRRLLSKLENE
-963 YTNKQKREFSEQIRR
+963 YSDVTRFLFFS
-978 TLIVEVQSVPM
+978 
-989 NHKTMI
+989 
-995 RLLKLI
+995 LL
-1001 DTQEYKD
+1001 
-1008 IKKTLFYVLGEQV
+1008 EQV
-1021 DGYIPSLFDFV
+1021 RGFMLSGFHQI
-1032 IQKSCAPIFE
+1032 IQKSV
-1042 LKESPVG
+1042 SPVSILREDIDG
-1049 TIQIYDFFYE
+1049 DIQIYDFRYLKTQGESEDYDLNYNNQEEFAEQVSNFLNKYGIQKQWMAEQLEINKTVLSDFLTGKRKLSKSNCYNLISFMKMYE
-1059 KISTSRKDEDMNW
+1059 INMSW
-1072 DEQSKFVDE
+1072 L
-1081 VNSFVEQYGLK
+1081 GLK
-1092 KEWLSNK
+1092 
-1099 IGISYDSFRQFCSG
+1099 
-1113 KCKLSPENYC
+1113 
-1123 KLYFFM
+1123 
-1129 KKYSSAM
+1129 
-1136 EWQ
+1136 

>member
-1 MEIINTNAVYIP
+1 MVEIINTNAVYIP

-57 KMRQVHKSLFPVADA
+57 KMRQVHKNLFPVADVD
-72 EQLET
+72 QLET
-77 VFSFDEKGNEY
+77 IFSFDEKGNEY
-88 EEVHSRGKEY
+88 DEIHSRGKEY

-126 YRIDDLEFEDCIA
+126 YRIDDLVFDDCIA
-139 WDDGEIVG
+139 WDDGEVVG

-218 CLFINEKLYDIMHE
+218 CLFINERLYNAMHE

-275 VDDYKSIF
+275 VDDYKSVF

-318 RSLFGIYAEK
+318 RSLFGEYSNK

-343 NANIQQWFAD
+343 NTNIQQWFAD
-353 HGIKKVSQLN
+353 HGIKKISQLN

-388 GTLEHWLDTLETT
+388 GTLDHWLDTLETT

-413 FEGRMVQ
+413 FDGRMVQ

-429 QMNYDEVEE
+429 QMTYEEVEK
-438 FVKPSLNY
+438 FIKPSLDY
-446 AKMIKSDPAFLRHQI
+446 ARMIKTDPAVLRHQI
-461 SYQYQLPDKTSYTS
+461 SYQYCTPDENYYTK
-475 AITNKNETI
+475 AITTRNDLIYRILGMNERFAKT
-484 YKLLGLNEKF
+484 K
-494 FETVMYRNFCND
+494 MYGSFCND

-517 GHVLVHGNYS
+517 GHVLVRGNYS

-580 VTRNVLRP
+580 VTRNVIRP

-648 LVESTKRNRK
+648 LVESAMRNRR

-687 SILWDRMK
+687 SILWDRINK
-695 NGASVDDVMELYC
+695 GASINDVMELYC
-708 DIAQLDVMSNLE
+708 DISQLDVMSNLE

-755 LFFKYIDSYKGYQDD
+755 LFFKFIDGYKGYRDDYHVYVEQDD
-770 YFVYLETENCYQKLF
+770 EFQKLF
-785 KTDQFNEA
+785 KTDKFKDAQ
-793 NSSKNGNKKELDL
+793 
-806 RIRFQFIFERIEFLF
+806 
-821 NCFCDCNKNNSKP
+821 
-834 ESRIEMLYQQALE
+834 E
-847 IKVKYADT
+847 IKR
-855 NSFKEEE
+855 NSE
-862 NIDFK
+862 NNII
-867 SKIEYLEKMYS
+867 IER
-878 KFVSVEKGR
+878 GR
-887 MSYRMHET
+887 MSYRAHRT
-895 SMDYLQKAINK
+895 SMDYLQKCINK
-906 FRSPHLGKN
+906 FYIKRKDKDDDFMTSPLTDIIIDPELIESSEIITKPKRKKLKN
-915 KQNKPLSYILLN
+915 DIVELIDNAKAECNETWVNSTMNTKEKREKILEIRVKCAEKLKKFSISEKQMSYFLKDVDGSYFGLTRFMFYLLVEEVRGFMLSTFYLVLQDSTTPISIFQ
-927 ENLFDDGD
+927 ECDDGD
-935 CIDESIHNLV
+935 IHIYGFRYSKINGEGEKYYMYYENQV
-945 VMCRTKKQDIDSI
+945 EFA
-958 WKSNE
+958 E
-963 YTNKQKREFSEQIRR
+963 YVKAFI
-978 TLIVEVQSVPM
+978 
-989 NHKTMI
+989 
-995 RLLKLI
+995 
-1001 DTQEYKD
+1001 
-1008 IKKTLFYVLGEQV
+1008 
-1021 DGYIPSLFDFV
+1021 
-1032 IQKSCAPIFE
+1032 
-1042 LKESPVG
+1042 
-1049 TIQIYDFFYE
+1049 E
-1059 KISTSRKDEDMNW
+1059 K
-1072 DEQSKFVDE
+1072 
-1081 VNSFVEQYGLK
+1081 YGLK
-1092 KEWLSNK
+1092 QTWVAQQVEISEDVFKKFMSNK
-1099 IGISYDSFRQFCSG
+1099 DKNKKRLEKRDSYNLLSFI
-1113 KCKLSPENYC
+1113 N
-1123 KLYFFM
+1123 
-1129 KKYSSAM
+1129 KYIAAM
-1136 EWQ
+1136 NWLDVV

>member
-57 KMRQVHKSLFPVADA
+57 KMRQVHKSLFPVADIG
-72 EQLET
+72 QLET

-88 EEVHSRGKEY
+88 DEVHSRGKEY

-218 CLFINEKLYDIMHE
+218 CLFINERLYDIMHE

-275 VDDYKSIF
+275 VDDYKSVF

-290 RLVDGRLVSKPED
+290 RLVDGRLVSQPED

-318 RSLFGIYAEK
+318 RSLFGEYSNK

-363 GYTRAKKIEDVK
+363 GYTRARKIEDVN

-388 GTLEHWLDTLETT
+388 GTLDHWLDTLETT

-413 FEGRMVQ
+413 FDGRMVQ

-429 QMNYDEVEE
+429 QMTYEEVEQ
-438 FVKPSLNY
+438 FIKPSLDY
-446 AKMIKSDPAFLRHQI
+446 ARMIKTDPAVLRHQI
-461 SYQYQLPDKTSYTS
+461 SYQYQSPDDTFYTKAVTS
-475 AITNKNETI
+475 KNDII
-484 YKLLGLNEKF
+484 YRLLGMNDRFAK
-494 FETVMYRNFCND
+494 TKMYRNFCND
-506 LIRSFI
+506 LIKSFI

-517 GHVLVHGNYS
+517 GHVLVRGNYS

-580 VTRNVLRP
+580 VTRNVIRP

-648 LVESTKRNRK
+648 LVESAKRNRR

-687 SILWDRMK
+687 SILWDRINK
-695 NGASVDDVMELYC
+695 GASVDDVMELYC
-708 DIAQLDVMSNLE
+708 DISQLDVMSNLE

-755 LFFKYIDSYKGYQDD
+755 LFFKYIDGYKGYRDDYHVYVEQDD
-770 YFVYLETENCYQKLF
+770 EFQKLF
-785 KTDQFNEA
+785 KTDKYKDAQTI
-793 NSSKNGNKKELDL
+793 KKESANN
-806 RIRFQFIFERIEFLF
+806 IVIER
-821 NCFCDCNKNNSKP
+821 
-834 ESRIEMLYQQALE
+834 
-847 IKVKYADT
+847 
-855 NSFKEEE
+855 
-862 NIDFK
+862 
-867 SKIEYLEKMYS
+867 
-878 KFVSVEKGR
+878 GR
-887 MSYRMHET
+887 MSYLKHET
-895 SMDYLQKAINK
+895 SMDYLQKCINRFYVPRDK
-906 FRSPHLGKN
+906 EANHGLSYMLVPISATKGEYQKDVEQQIVEIAREAKKEINSIWESTSPNKKTKRELAYEVQVKCSAALQEIQINEKTMRRLLGK
-915 KQNKPLSYILLN
+915 LEDEYSDVTRFLFFSLL
-927 ENLFDDGD
+927 
-935 CIDESIHNLV
+935 
-945 VMCRTKKQDIDSI
+945 
-958 WKSNE
+958 
-963 YTNKQKREFSEQIRR
+963 
-978 TLIVEVQSVPM
+978 
-989 NHKTMI
+989 
-995 RLLKLI
+995 
-1001 DTQEYKD
+1001 
-1008 IKKTLFYVLGEQV
+1008 EQV
-1021 DGYIPSLFDFV
+1021 RGFMLSGFHQI
-1032 IQKSCAPIFE
+1032 IQKSV
-1042 LKESPVG
+1042 SPVSILREDVDG
-1049 TIQIYDFFYE
+1049 DIQIYDFHYLKTQGESEDYDLNYNNQKEFAEQVSNFLNKYG
-1059 KISTSRKDEDMNW
+1059 ISQK
-1072 DEQSKFVDE
+1072 
-1081 VNSFVEQYGLK
+1081 
-1092 KEWLSNK
+1092 WLSEQLE
-1099 IGISYDSFRQFCSG
+1099 ISKSVLGDFLTGRRE
-1113 KCKLSPENYC
+1113 LSKSNCYN
-1123 KLYFFM
+1123 LTSFM
-1129 KKYSSAM
+1129 KMYEGNMSWLEIK
-1136 EWQ
+1136 

>member
-1 MEIINTNAVYIP
+1 MVEIINTNAVYIP

-57 KMRQVHKSLFPVADA
+57 KMRQVHKNLFPVADV

-88 EEVHSRGKEY
+88 DEVHSRGKEY

-126 YRIDDLEFEDCIA
+126 YRIDDLEFDDCIA

-218 CLFINEKLYDIMHE
+218 CLFINERLYDIMHE

-275 VDDYKSIF
+275 VDDYKSVF
-283 HERAIAT
+283 CERAIAT

-318 RSLFGIYAEK
+318 RSLFGEYSNK

-388 GTLEHWLDTLETT
+388 GTLDQWLDTLETT

-413 FEGRMVQ
+413 FDGRMVQ

-429 QMNYDEVEE
+429 QMTYEEVEQ
-438 FVKPSLNY
+438 FIKPSLDY
-446 AKMIKSDPAFLRHQI
+446 ARMIKTDSAVLRHQI
-461 SYQYQLPDKTSYTS
+461 SYQYQSPDDTFYTKAVTS
-475 AITNKNETI
+475 KNDII
-484 YKLLGLNEKF
+484 YRLLGMNDRFAK
-494 FETVMYRNFCND
+494 TKMYRNFCND
-506 LIRSFI
+506 LIKSFI

-517 GHVLVHGNYS
+517 GHVLVRGNYS

-538 MSIGQFDGSSIIER
+538 MAIGQFDGKSIIER
-552 NTVHCEMFESGKE
+552 NTVHCEMFENGKE

-580 VTRNVLRP
+580 VTKNIIRP

-623 MLLTDNEIL
+623 MMLTDNEIL

-648 LVESTKRNRK
+648 LVESAKRKRK

-687 SILWDRMK
+687 SILWDRINK
-695 NGASVDDVMELYC
+695 GASIEDVMELYC
-708 DIAQLDVMSNLE
+708 DISQLDVMSNLE

-745 RDKKNRHVRP
+745 RDKKNRHIRP
-755 LFFKYIDSYKGYQDD
+755 LFFKYIDGYKGYRDDYHVYVEQDD
-770 YFVYLETENCYQKLF
+770 EFQKLF
-785 KTDQFNEA
+785 KTDKYKDAQTI
-793 NSSKNGNKKELDL
+793 KKESANN
-806 RIRFQFIFERIEFLF
+806 IVIER
-821 NCFCDCNKNNSKP
+821 
-834 ESRIEMLYQQALE
+834 
-847 IKVKYADT
+847 
-855 NSFKEEE
+855 
-862 NIDFK
+862 
-867 SKIEYLEKMYS
+867 
-878 KFVSVEKGR
+878 GR
-887 MSYRMHET
+887 MSYQKHET
-895 SMDYLQKAINK
+895 SMDYLQKCINRFYVPRDK
-906 FRSPHLGKN
+906 EANHG
-915 KQNKPLSYILLN
+915 LSYM
-927 ENLFDDGD
+927 
-935 CIDESIHNLV
+935 LV
-945 VMCRTKKQDIDSI
+945 PISATKGEYQKEVEQQIINIAREAKKEINSI
-958 WKSNE
+958 WES
-963 YTNKQKREFSEQIRR
+963 TSANKKTKRE
-978 TLIVEVQSVPM
+978 LAYEVQEKCSAALQEVQV
-989 NHKTMI
+989 NEKTMR
-995 RLLKLI
+995 RLLSKLE
-1001 DTQEYKD
+1001 DEYSD
-1008 IKKTLFYVLGEQV
+1008 VTRFLFFSLLEQV
-1021 DGYIPSLFDFV
+1021 RGFMLSGFHQI
-1032 IQKSCAPIFE
+1032 IQKSV
-1042 LKESPVG
+1042 SPVSILREDIDG
-1049 TIQIYDFFYE
+1049 DIQIYDFRYLKTQGESEDYDLNYNNQEEFAEQVSNFLNKYGIQKQWMAEQLEINKTVLSDFLTGKRKLSKSNCYNLISFMKMYE
-1059 KISTSRKDEDMNW
+1059 SNMSW
-1072 DEQSKFVDE
+1072 L
-1081 VNSFVEQYGLK
+1081 GLK
-1092 KEWLSNK
+1092 
-1099 IGISYDSFRQFCSG
+1099 
-1113 KCKLSPENYC
+1113 
-1123 KLYFFM
+1123 
-1129 KKYSSAM
+1129 
-1136 EWQ
+1136 

>member
-1 MEIINTNAVYIP
+1 MKIINTNAVYIP

-57 KMRQVHKSLFPVADA
+57 KMRQVHKSLFPVADVK
-72 EQLET
+72 QLET
-77 VFSFDEKGNEY
+77 IFSFDEKGNEY
-88 EEVHSRGKEY
+88 DEVHSRGKEY
-98 SCQVINVTFK
+98 SYQVINVTFK

-154 NNPVDAEELPYFI
+154 NCPVDAEELPYFI

-188 RSDIYENGFVCE
+188 RSDIYENGFMCE

-218 CLFINEKLYDIMHE
+218 CLFINERLYDAMHE

-275 VDDYKSIF
+275 VDDYKSVF

-303 VEISNSI
+303 VEISNII

-318 RSLFGIYAEK
+318 RSLFGEYSNK

-353 HGIKKVSQLN
+353 HGIKKISQLN

-388 GTLEHWLDTLETT
+388 GTLDQWLDTLETT

-413 FEGRMVQ
+413 FDGRMVQ

-429 QMNYDEVEE
+429 QMTYEEVEQ
-438 FVKPSLNY
+438 FIKPSLDY
-446 AKMIKSDPAFLRHQI
+446 AKMIKTDPAVLRHQI
-461 SYQYQLPDKTSYTS
+461 SYQYQSPDDTFYTKAVTS
-475 AITNKNETI
+475 KNDII
-484 YKLLGLNEKF
+484 YRLLGMNDRFAK
-494 FETVMYRNFCND
+494 TKMYRNFCND
-506 LIRSFI
+506 LIKSFI

-517 GHVLVHGNYS
+517 GHVLVRGNYS

-538 MSIGQFDGSSIIER
+538 MAIGQFDGKSVIETG
-552 NTVHCEMFESGKE
+552 TVHCEMFENGKE

-580 VTRNVLRP
+580 VTKNVIRP

-623 MLLTDNEIL
+623 MMLTDNEIL

-648 LVESTKRNRK
+648 LVESAKRKRK

-687 SILWDRMK
+687 SILWDRINK
-695 NGASVDDVMELYC
+695 GASIEDVMELYC
-708 DIAQLDVMSNLE
+708 DISQLDVMSNLE

-745 RDKKNRHVRP
+745 RDKKNRHIRP
-755 LFFKYIDSYKGYQDD
+755 LFFKYIDGYKGYRDDYHVYVEQDD
-770 YFVYLETENCYQKLF
+770 EFQKLF
-785 KTDQFNEA
+785 KTDKYKDAQTI
-793 NSSKNGNKKELDL
+793 KKESANN
-806 RIRFQFIFERIEFLF
+806 IVIER
-821 NCFCDCNKNNSKP
+821 
-834 ESRIEMLYQQALE
+834 
-847 IKVKYADT
+847 
-855 NSFKEEE
+855 
-862 NIDFK
+862 
-867 SKIEYLEKMYS
+867 
-878 KFVSVEKGR
+878 GR
-887 MSYRMHET
+887 MSYQKHET
-895 SMDYLQKAINK
+895 SMDYLQKCINRFYVPRDK
-906 FRSPHLGKN
+906 EANHGLSYMLVPISATKGEYQKEVEQQIIDIAREAKKEINSIWESTSANKKTKRELAYEVQEKCSAALQEIQVNEKTMRRLLGK
-915 KQNKPLSYILLN
+915 LEDEYSDVTRFLFFSLL
-927 ENLFDDGD
+927 
-935 CIDESIHNLV
+935 
-945 VMCRTKKQDIDSI
+945 
-958 WKSNE
+958 
-963 YTNKQKREFSEQIRR
+963 
-978 TLIVEVQSVPM
+978 
-989 NHKTMI
+989 
-995 RLLKLI
+995 
-1001 DTQEYKD
+1001 
-1008 IKKTLFYVLGEQV
+1008 EQV
-1021 DGYIPSLFDFV
+1021 RGFMLSGFHQI
-1032 IQKSCAPIFE
+1032 IQKSV
-1042 LKESPVG
+1042 SPVSILREDIDG
-1049 TIQIYDFFYE
+1049 DIQIYDFRYLKTQGESEDYDLNYNNQEEFAEQVSNFLNKYGIQKQWMAEQLEINKTVLSDFLTGKRKLSKSNCYNLISFMKMYE
-1059 KISTSRKDEDMNW
+1059 SNMSW
-1072 DEQSKFVDE
+1072 L
-1081 VNSFVEQYGLK
+1081 GLK
-1092 KEWLSNK
+1092 
-1099 IGISYDSFRQFCSG
+1099 
-1113 KCKLSPENYC
+1113 
-1123 KLYFFM
+1123 
-1129 KKYSSAM
+1129 
-1136 EWQ
+1136 

>member
-57 KMRQVHKSLFPVADA
+57 KMRQVHKSLFPVADVK
-72 EQLET
+72 QLET
-77 VFSFDEKGNEY
+77 IFSFDEKGNEY
-88 EEVHSRGKEY
+88 DEVHSRGKEY

-126 YRIDDLEFEDCIA
+126 YRIDDLVFDDCIA

-154 NNPVDAEELPYFI
+154 SCPVDAEELPYFI

-218 CLFINEKLYDIMHE
+218 CLFINERLYDIMHE

-275 VDDYKSIF
+275 VDDYKSVF

-290 RLVDGRLVSKPED
+290 RLVDGQLVSKPED

-318 RSLFGIYAEK
+318 RSLFGEYSNK

-353 HGIKKVSQLN
+353 HGIKKISQLN
-363 GYTRAKKIEDVK
+363 GYTRANKIEDVK

-388 GTLEHWLDTLETT
+388 GTLDQWLDTLETT

-413 FEGRMVQ
+413 FDGRMVQ

-429 QMNYDEVEE
+429 QMTYEEVEQ
-438 FVKPSLNY
+438 FIKPSLDY
-446 AKMIKSDPAFLRHQI
+446 ARMIKTDPAVLRHQI
-461 SYQYQLPDKTSYTS
+461 SYQYCAPDETFYTKAVTS
-475 AITNKNETI
+475 KNDII
-484 YKLLGLNEKF
+484 YRLLGMNDRF
-494 FETVMYRNFCND
+494 AETKMYRSFCND

-517 GHVLVHGNYS
+517 GHVLVRGNYS

-538 MSIGQFDGSSIIER
+538 MSIGQFDGFSIIER
-552 NTVHCEMFESGKE
+552 DTVHCEMFESGKE

-580 VTRNVLRP
+580 VTRNVIRP

-648 LVESTKRNRK
+648 LVESAMRKRR

-695 NGASVDDVMELYC
+695 KGASVDDVMELYC
-708 DIAQLDVMSNLE
+708 DISQLDVMSNLE

-755 LFFKYIDSYKGYQDD
+755 LFFKYIDGYKGYRDD
-770 YFVYLETENCYQKLF
+770 YYVYVEDGEEFTKLC
-785 KTDQFNEA
+785 KTDKFKEA
-793 NSSKNGNKKELDL
+793 H
-806 RIRFQFIFERIEFLF
+806 
-821 NCFCDCNKNNSKP
+821 
-834 ESRIEMLYQQALE
+834 E
-847 IKVKYADT
+847 IKH
-855 NSFKEEE
+855 NSE
-862 NIDFK
+862 NHI
-867 SKIEYLEKMYS
+867 
-878 KFVSVEKGR
+878 VVERGR
-887 MSYRMHET
+887 MSYQMHET
-895 SMDYLQKAINK
+895 SMDYLQKCINSSFYIPRK
-906 FRSPHLGKN
+906 IKSISDHNNSDEEFSN
-915 KQNKPLSYILLN
+915 EPLSHFLISSANVYADYCADT
-927 ENLFDDGD
+927 ENKIIEIVKKAKKEISSVWCGDDYQE
-935 CIDESIHNLV
+935 CS
-945 VMCRTKKQDIDSI
+945 
-958 WKSNE
+958 
-963 YTNKQKREFSEQIRR
+963 NKQKRELSQNIRDKYIQEMQELDVNHATLYNLIKNIESSHADISKYMFNMLMDRENKKMR
-978 TLIVEVQSVPM
+978 TLIGDILFNSS
-989 NHKTMI
+989 TCI
-995 RLLKLI
+995 SKLTEC
-1001 DTQEYKD
+1001 DDGE
-1008 IKKTLFYVLGEQV
+1008 IK
-1021 DGYIPSLFDFV
+1021 
-1032 IQKSCAPIFE
+1032 
-1042 LKESPVG
+1042 
-1049 TIQIYDFFYE
+1049 IYDFTYREDVVLLPCCNADALRKIVLNFLE
-1059 KISTSRKDEDMNW
+1059 KYGMKKTWLSEKLKIDNSNF
-1072 DEQSKFVDE
+1072 SKFLNGTTDLQE
-1081 VNSFVEQYGLK
+1081 QQYIDLYRFVSEFDDRMVGFL
-1092 KEWLSNK
+1092 
-1099 IGISYDSFRQFCSG
+1099 
-1113 KCKLSPENYC
+1113 
-1123 KLYFFM
+1123 
-1129 KKYSSAM
+1129 
-1136 EWQ
+1136 

>member
-1 MEIINTNAVYIP
+1 MVKIINTNAVYIP

-57 KMRQVHKSLFPVADA
+57 KMRQVHKSLFPVADVK
-72 EQLET
+72 QLET
-77 VFSFDEKGNEY
+77 IFSFDEKGNEY
-88 EEVHSRGKEY
+88 DEVHSRGKEY
-98 SCQVINVTFK
+98 SYQVINVTFK

-154 NNPVDAEELPYFI
+154 NCPVDAEELPYFI

-188 RSDIYENGFVCE
+188 RSDIYENGFMCE

-218 CLFINEKLYDIMHE
+218 CLFINERLYDAMHE

-275 VDDYKSIF
+275 VDDYKSVF

-318 RSLFGIYAEK
+318 RSLFGEYSNK

-353 HGIKKVSQLN
+353 HGIKKISQLN

-388 GTLEHWLDTLETT
+388 GTLDQWLDILETT

-413 FEGRMVQ
+413 FDGRMVQ

-429 QMNYDEVEE
+429 QMTYEEVEQ
-438 FVKPSLNY
+438 FIKPSLDY
-446 AKMIKSDPAFLRHQI
+446 AKMIKTDPAVLRHQI
-461 SYQYQLPDKTSYTS
+461 SYQYQSPDDTFYTKAVTS
-475 AITNKNETI
+475 KNDII
-484 YKLLGLNEKF
+484 YRLLGMNDRFAK
-494 FETVMYRNFCND
+494 TKMYRNFCND
-506 LIRSFI
+506 LIKSFI

-517 GHVLVHGNYS
+517 GHVLVRGNYS

-538 MSIGQFDGSSIIER
+538 MAIGQFDGKSVIETG
-552 NTVHCEMFESGKE
+552 TVHCEMFENGKE

-580 VTRNVLRP
+580 VTKNVIRP

-623 MLLTDNEIL
+623 MMLTDNEIL

-648 LVESTKRNRK
+648 LVESAKRKRK

-687 SILWDRMK
+687 SILWDRINK
-695 NGASVDDVMELYC
+695 GASIEDVMELYC
-708 DIAQLDVMSNLE
+708 DISQLDVMSNLE

-745 RDKKNRHVRP
+745 RDKKNRHIRP
-755 LFFKYIDSYKGYQDD
+755 LFFKYIDGYKGYRDDYHVYVEQDD
-770 YFVYLETENCYQKLF
+770 EFQKLF
-785 KTDQFNEA
+785 KTDKYKDAQTI
-793 NSSKNGNKKELDL
+793 KKESANN
-806 RIRFQFIFERIEFLF
+806 IVIER
-821 NCFCDCNKNNSKP
+821 
-834 ESRIEMLYQQALE
+834 
-847 IKVKYADT
+847 
-855 NSFKEEE
+855 
-862 NIDFK
+862 
-867 SKIEYLEKMYS
+867 
-878 KFVSVEKGR
+878 GR
-887 MSYRMHET
+887 MSYQKHET
-895 SMDYLQKAINK
+895 SMDYLQKCINRFYVPRDK
-906 FRSPHLGKN
+906 EANHGLSYMLVPISATKGEYQKEVEQQIIDIAREAKKEINSIWESTSANKKTKRELAYEVQEKCSAALQEIQVNEKTMRRLLGK
-915 KQNKPLSYILLN
+915 LEDEYSDVTRFLFFSLL
-927 ENLFDDGD
+927 
-935 CIDESIHNLV
+935 
-945 VMCRTKKQDIDSI
+945 
-958 WKSNE
+958 
-963 YTNKQKREFSEQIRR
+963 
-978 TLIVEVQSVPM
+978 
-989 NHKTMI
+989 
-995 RLLKLI
+995 
-1001 DTQEYKD
+1001 
-1008 IKKTLFYVLGEQV
+1008 EQV
-1021 DGYIPSLFDFV
+1021 RGFMLSGFHQI
-1032 IQKSCAPIFE
+1032 IQKSV
-1042 LKESPVG
+1042 SPVSILREDIDG
-1049 TIQIYDFFYE
+1049 DIQIYDFRYLKTQGESEDYDLNYNNQEEFAEQVSNFLNKYGIQKQWMAEQLEINKTVLSDFLTGKRKLSKSNCYNLISFMKMYE
-1059 KISTSRKDEDMNW
+1059 SNMSW
-1072 DEQSKFVDE
+1072 L
-1081 VNSFVEQYGLK
+1081 GLK
-1092 KEWLSNK
+1092 
-1099 IGISYDSFRQFCSG
+1099 
-1113 KCKLSPENYC
+1113 
-1123 KLYFFM
+1123 
-1129 KKYSSAM
+1129 
-1136 EWQ
+1136 

>member
-57 KMRQVHKSLFPVADA
+57 KMRQVHKSLFPVADV

-77 VFSFDEKGNEY
+77 IFSFDEKGNEY
-88 EEVHSRGKEY
+88 DEIHSRGKEY

-154 NNPVDAEELPYFI
+154 NCPVDAEELPYFI

-188 RSDIYENGFVCE
+188 RSDIYENGFMCE

-218 CLFINEKLYDIMHE
+218 CLFINERLYDAMHE

-275 VDDYKSIF
+275 VDDYKSVF

-318 RSLFGIYAEK
+318 KSLFGVYEQK

-343 NANIQQWFAD
+343 NANIQRWFAD
-353 HGIKKVSQLN
+353 HGITKVSQLN
-363 GYTRAKKIEDVK
+363 GYTRAKKITDVK

-388 GTLEHWLDTLETT
+388 GTLEQWFDTLETT

-429 QMNYDEVEE
+429 KMNYNEVEQ
-438 FVKPSLNY
+438 FVKPSLDY

-461 SYQYQLPDKTSYTS
+461 SYQYQSPDKTSYTS

-494 FETVMYRNFCND
+494 FETEMYRNFCND

-517 GHVLVHGNYS
+517 GHVLVQGNYS

-538 MSIGQFDGSSIIER
+538 MAIGQFDGNSSIEV
-552 NTVHCEMFESGKE
+552 NTVHCQRFENGKE

-580 VTRNVLRP
+580 VTRNVIRP

-648 LVESTKRNRK
+648 LVESAKRKRK

-687 SILWDRMK
+687 SILWDRINK
-695 NGASVDDVMELYC
+695 GASVDDVMELYC
-708 DIAQLDVMSNLE
+708 DISQLDVMSNLE

-755 LFFKYIDSYKGYQDD
+755 LFFKYIDGYKGYRDDYHVYIEQDD
-770 YFVYLETENCYQKLF
+770 EFQKLF
-785 KTDQFNEA
+785 KTDKYEEA
-793 NSSKNGNKKELDL
+793 HTIKKESANN
-806 RIRFQFIFERIEFLF
+806 IVIER
-821 NCFCDCNKNNSKP
+821 
-834 ESRIEMLYQQALE
+834 
-847 IKVKYADT
+847 
-855 NSFKEEE
+855 
-862 NIDFK
+862 
-867 SKIEYLEKMYS
+867 
-878 KFVSVEKGR
+878 GR
-887 MSYRMHET
+887 MSYQKHET
-895 SMDYLQKAINK
+895 SMDYLQKVINK

-915 KQNKPLSYILLN
+915 KQDKPLSYILLN
-927 ENLFDDGD
+927 ENFFSDGD
-935 CIDESIHNLV
+935 CIDESIQDLTE
-945 VMCRTKKQDIDSI
+945 MIRAKKQDIDSI
-958 WKSNE
+958 WKNNE
-963 YTNKQKREFSEQIRR
+963 YTNKQKREFSEQIRKA
-978 TLIVEVQSVPM
+978 LIVEVQAVPI

-995 RLLKLI
+995 QLLKLI
-1001 DTQEYKD
+1001 DTKEYKD
-1008 IKKTLFYVLGEQV
+1008 IKKTLFYILSEQI
-1021 DGYIPSLFDFV
+1021 DGYIPSLFDSV
-1032 IQKSCAPIFE
+1032 IQKSVEPIYV
-1042 LKESPVG
+1042 LKETMTG
-1049 TIQIYDFFYE
+1049 TIKIYDFYYE
-1059 KISTSRKDEDMNW
+1059 KIIKTEEGDDLNW
-1072 DEQSKFVDE
+1072 NDQSEFVIE
-1081 VNSFVEQYGLK
+1081 VKNFLKEYGLYQ
-1092 KEWLSNK
+1092 EWLATK
-1099 IGISYDSFRQFCSG
+1099 TGITFGTFKNFIKGNS
-1113 KCKLSPENYC
+1113 KLSQEDYC
-1123 KLYFFM
+1123 RLYWFI
-1129 KKYSSAM
+1129 KKYKASMS
-1136 EWQ
+1136 WQ

>member
-88 EEVHSRGKEY
+88 DEVHSRGKEY

-154 NNPVDAEELPYFI
+154 NCPVDAEELPYFI

-218 CLFINEKLYDIMHE
+218 CLFINERLYDIMHE

-275 VDDYKSIF
+275 VDDYKSVF

-290 RLVDGRLVSKPED
+290 RMVDGRLVSQPED

-318 RSLFGIYAEK
+318 RSLFGEYSNK

-388 GTLEHWLDTLETT
+388 GTLDHWLDTLETT
-401 FGVVKYEKKTHF
+401 FGVVKYEKKTRF
-413 FEGRMVQ
+413 FNGRMVQ

-429 QMNYDEVEE
+429 QMKYEEVEQ
-438 FVKPSLNY
+438 FIKPSLDY
-446 AKMIKSDPAFLRHQI
+446 ARMIKTDPAVLRHQI
-461 SYQYQLPDKTSYTS
+461 SYQYQSPDDTFYTKAVTS
-475 AITNKNETI
+475 KNDII
-484 YKLLGLNEKF
+484 YRLLGMNDRFAK
-494 FETVMYRNFCND
+494 TKMYRNFCND
-506 LIRSFI
+506 LIKSFI

-517 GHVLVHGNYS
+517 GHVLVRGNYS

-552 NTVHCEMFESGKE
+552 DTVHCEMFESGKE

-580 VTRNVLRP
+580 VTRNVIRP

-648 LVESTKRNRK
+648 LVESAMRNRR

-687 SILWDRMK
+687 SILWDRINK
-695 NGASVDDVMELYC
+695 GANIDDVMELYC
-708 DIAQLDVMSNLE
+708 DISQLDVMSNLE

-755 LFFKYIDSYKGYQDD
+755 LFFKYIDGYKGYRDD
-770 YFVYLETENCYQKLF
+770 YHVYVEDGEEFTKLC
-785 KTDQFNEA
+785 KTDKFKEA
-793 NSSKNGNKKELDL
+793 QE
-806 RIRFQFIFERIEFLF
+806 I
-821 NCFCDCNKNNSKP
+821 KNNS
-834 ESRIEMLYQQALE
+834 
-847 IKVKYADT
+847 
-855 NSFKEEE
+855 E
-862 NIDFK
+862 N
-867 SKIEYLEKMYS
+867 KI
-878 KFVSVEKGR
+878 VVERGR
-887 MSYRMHET
+887 MSYKMHRT
-895 SMDYLQKAINK
+895 SMDYLQKCINRIYVK
-906 FRSPHLGKN
+906 SSSVFIPYATESNQG
-915 KQNKPLSYILLN
+915 LSYVLLPIKDN
-927 ENLFDDGD
+927 KENSNCEKHTKGKDKSSQTEHLF
-935 CIDESIHNLV
+935 IDLISDAKKEIQTIWES
-945 VMCRTKKQDIDSI
+945 D
-958 WKSNE
+958 E
-963 YTNKQKREFSEQIRR
+963 YTSKQKRELAYQIKENCASE
-978 TLIVEVQSVPM
+978 
-989 NHKTMI
+989 
-995 RLLKLI
+995 LLKIKVNETTMRNILSSL
-1001 DTQEYKD
+1001 EENHPD
-1008 IKKTLFYVLGEQV
+1008 IARYLFFTLSHSVRGFML
-1021 DGYIPSLFDFV
+1021 SCLHRV
-1032 IQKSCAPIFE
+1032 IQ
-1042 LKESPVG
+1042 ESIEPVDVLQEDTNG
-1049 TIQIYDFFYE
+1049 DIYIYDFKYLKVHGQKEEYNLCFENQIEFAEYVRGFIE
-1059 KISTSRKDEDMNW
+1059 KYGIRQDWLATQLEIDKAILSRFLSVDSHESM
-1072 DEQSKFVDE
+1072 SKANCF
-1081 VNSFVEQYGLK
+1081 NLLSF
-1092 KEWLSNK
+1092 
-1099 IGISYDSFRQFCSG
+1099 I
-1113 KCKLSPENYC
+1113 
-1123 KLYFFM
+1123 
-1129 KKYSSAM
+1129 KKYKEGM
-1136 EWQ
+1136 KWLELV

>member
-57 KMRQVHKSLFPVADA
+57 KMRQVHKSLFPVADV

-88 EEVHSRGKEY
+88 DEVHSRGKEY

-126 YRIDDLEFEDCIA
+126 YRIDDLEFDDCIA

-154 NNPVDAEELPYFI
+154 SCPVDAEELPYFI

-218 CLFINEKLYDIMHE
+218 CLFINERLYDAMHE

-275 VDDYKSIF
+275 VDDYKSVF

-318 RSLFGIYAEK
+318 RSLFGEYSNK

-388 GTLEHWLDTLETT
+388 GTLDHWLDTLETT

-413 FEGRMVQ
+413 FDGRMVQ

-429 QMNYDEVEE
+429 QMTYEEVEQ
-438 FVKPSLNY
+438 FIKPSLDY
-446 AKMIKSDPAFLRHQI
+446 ARMIKTDPAVLRHQI
-461 SYQYQLPDKTSYTS
+461 SYQYQSPDDTFYTKAVTS
-475 AITNKNETI
+475 KNDII
-484 YKLLGLNEKF
+484 YRLLGMNDRFAK
-494 FETVMYRNFCND
+494 TKMYRNFCND
-506 LIRSFI
+506 LIKSFI

-517 GHVLVHGNYS
+517 GHVLVRGNYS

-552 NTVHCEMFESGKE
+552 DTVYCEMFESGKE

-580 VTRNVLRP
+580 VTRNVIRP

-648 LVESTKRNRK
+648 LVESAKRNRR

-687 SILWDRMK
+687 SILWDRINK
-695 NGASVDDVMELYC
+695 GASIDDVMELYC
-708 DIAQLDVMSNLE
+708 DISQLDVMSNLE

-755 LFFKYIDSYKGYQDD
+755 LFFKYIDGYKGYRDDYYVYVEQDD
-770 YFVYLETENCYQKLF
+770 EFQKLF
-785 KTDQFNEA
+785 KTDKYKDAQTI
-793 NSSKNGNKKELDL
+793 KKESANN
-806 RIRFQFIFERIEFLF
+806 IVIER
-821 NCFCDCNKNNSKP
+821 
-834 ESRIEMLYQQALE
+834 
-847 IKVKYADT
+847 
-855 NSFKEEE
+855 
-862 NIDFK
+862 
-867 SKIEYLEKMYS
+867 
-878 KFVSVEKGR
+878 GR
-887 MSYRMHET
+887 MSYLKHET
-895 SMDYLQKAINK
+895 SMDYLQKCINRFYVPRDK
-906 FRSPHLGKN
+906 EANHGLSYMLVPISATKGEYQKDVEQQIVEIAREAKKEINSIWESTSPNKKTKRELAYEVQVKCSAALQEIQINEKTMRRLLGK
-915 KQNKPLSYILLN
+915 LEDEYSDVTRFLFFSLL
-927 ENLFDDGD
+927 
-935 CIDESIHNLV
+935 
-945 VMCRTKKQDIDSI
+945 
-958 WKSNE
+958 
-963 YTNKQKREFSEQIRR
+963 
-978 TLIVEVQSVPM
+978 
-989 NHKTMI
+989 
-995 RLLKLI
+995 
-1001 DTQEYKD
+1001 
-1008 IKKTLFYVLGEQV
+1008 EQV
-1021 DGYIPSLFDFV
+1021 RGFMLSGFHQI
-1032 IQKSCAPIFE
+1032 IQKSV
-1042 LKESPVG
+1042 SPVSILREDVDG
-1049 TIQIYDFFYE
+1049 DIQIYDFRYLKTQGE
-1059 KISTSRKDEDMNW
+1059 SED
-1072 DEQSKFVDE
+1072 
-1081 VNSFVEQYGLK
+1081 YGLNYNNQEEFAEQVSNFLTKYGIQKQWMAEQLEISKTILSDFLAGK
-1092 KEWLSNK
+1092 K
-1099 IGISYDSFRQFCSG
+1099 
-1113 KCKLSPENYC
+1113 KLSKSNCYN
-1123 KLYFFM
+1123 LTSFM
-1129 KKYSSAM
+1129 KMYESNMSWLAVK
-1136 EWQ
+1136 

>member
-1 MEIINTNAVYIP
+1 MVEIINTNAVYIP

-28 KNGYRLKNKTGNLN
+28 KNGYRLKNKTGYLN

-57 KMRQVHKSLFPVADA
+57 KMRQVHKNLFPVVDV

-88 EEVHSRGKEY
+88 DEVHSRGKEY

-126 YRIDDLEFEDCIA
+126 YRIDDLEFDDCIA

-218 CLFINEKLYDIMHE
+218 CLFINERLYDIMHE

-275 VDDYKSIF
+275 VDDYKSVF
-283 HERAIAT
+283 CERAIAT

-318 RSLFGIYAEK
+318 RSLFGEYSNK

-388 GTLEHWLDTLETT
+388 GTLDQWLDTLETT

-413 FEGRMVQ
+413 FDGRMVQ

-429 QMNYDEVEE
+429 QMTYEEVEQ
-438 FVKPSLNY
+438 FIKPSLDY
-446 AKMIKSDPAFLRHQI
+446 ARMIKTDPAVLRHQI
-461 SYQYQLPDKTSYTS
+461 SYQYQSPDDTFYTKAVTS
-475 AITNKNETI
+475 KNDII
-484 YKLLGLNEKF
+484 YRLLGMNDRFAK
-494 FETVMYRNFCND
+494 TKMYRNFCND
-506 LIRSFI
+506 LIKSFI

-517 GHVLVHGNYS
+517 GHVLVRGNYS

-538 MSIGQFDGSSIIER
+538 MAIGQFDGKSIIER
-552 NTVHCEMFESGKE
+552 NTVHCEMFENGKE

-580 VTRNVLRP
+580 VTKNIIRP

-623 MLLTDNEIL
+623 MMLTDNEIL

-648 LVESTKRNRK
+648 LVESAKRKRK

-687 SILWDRMK
+687 SILWDRINK
-695 NGASVDDVMELYC
+695 GASIEDVMELYC
-708 DIAQLDVMSNLE
+708 DISQLDVMSNLE

-745 RDKKNRHVRP
+745 RDKKNRHIRP
-755 LFFKYIDSYKGYQDD
+755 LFFKYIDGYKGYRDDYHVYVEQDD
-770 YFVYLETENCYQKLF
+770 EFQKLF
-785 KTDQFNEA
+785 KTDKYKDAQTI
-793 NSSKNGNKKELDL
+793 KKESANN
-806 RIRFQFIFERIEFLF
+806 IVIER
-821 NCFCDCNKNNSKP
+821 
-834 ESRIEMLYQQALE
+834 
-847 IKVKYADT
+847 
-855 NSFKEEE
+855 
-862 NIDFK
+862 
-867 SKIEYLEKMYS
+867 
-878 KFVSVEKGR
+878 GR
-887 MSYRMHET
+887 MSYQKHET
-895 SMDYLQKAINK
+895 SMDYLQKCINRFYVPRDK
-906 FRSPHLGKN
+906 EANHG
-915 KQNKPLSYILLN
+915 LSYM
-927 ENLFDDGD
+927 
-935 CIDESIHNLV
+935 LV
-945 VMCRTKKQDIDSI
+945 PISATKGEYQKEVEQQIINIAREAKKEINSI
-958 WKSNE
+958 WES
-963 YTNKQKREFSEQIRR
+963 TSANKKTKRE
-978 TLIVEVQSVPM
+978 LAYEVQEKCSAALQEVQV
-989 NHKTMI
+989 NEKTMR
-995 RLLKLI
+995 RLLSKLE
-1001 DTQEYKD
+1001 DEYSD
-1008 IKKTLFYVLGEQV
+1008 VTRFLFFSLLEQV
-1021 DGYIPSLFDFV
+1021 RGFMLSGFHQI
-1032 IQKSCAPIFE
+1032 IQKSV
-1042 LKESPVG
+1042 SPVSILREDIDG
-1049 TIQIYDFFYE
+1049 DIQIYDFRYLKTQGESEDYDLNYNNQEEFAEQVSNFLNKYGIQKQWMAEQLEINKTVLSDFLTGKRKLSKSNCYNLISFMKMYE
-1059 KISTSRKDEDMNW
+1059 SNMSW
-1072 DEQSKFVDE
+1072 L
-1081 VNSFVEQYGLK
+1081 GLK
-1092 KEWLSNK
+1092 
-1099 IGISYDSFRQFCSG
+1099 
-1113 KCKLSPENYC
+1113 
-1123 KLYFFM
+1123 
-1129 KKYSSAM
+1129 
-1136 EWQ
+1136 

>member
-57 KMRQVHKSLFPVADA
+57 KMRQVHKSLFPVADV

-88 EEVHSRGKEY
+88 DEVHSRGKEY

-126 YRIDDLEFEDCIA
+126 YRIDDLEFDDCIA

-154 NNPVDAEELPYFI
+154 SCPVDAEELPYFI

-218 CLFINEKLYDIMHE
+218 CLFINERLYDAMHE

-275 VDDYKSIF
+275 VDDYKSVF

-318 RSLFGIYAEK
+318 RSLFGEYSNK

-388 GTLEHWLDTLETT
+388 GTLDHWLDTLETT

-413 FEGRMVQ
+413 FDGRMVQ

-429 QMNYDEVEE
+429 QMTYEEVEQ
-438 FVKPSLNY
+438 FIKPSLDY
-446 AKMIKSDPAFLRHQI
+446 ARMIKTDPAVLRHQI
-461 SYQYQLPDKTSYTS
+461 SYQYQSPDDTFYTKAVTS
-475 AITNKNETI
+475 KNDII
-484 YKLLGLNEKF
+484 YRLLGMNDRFAK
-494 FETVMYRNFCND
+494 TKMYRNFCND
-506 LIRSFI
+506 LIKSFI

-517 GHVLVHGNYS
+517 GHVLVRGNYS

-552 NTVHCEMFESGKE
+552 DTVHCEMFESGKE

-580 VTRNVLRP
+580 VTRNVIRP

-648 LVESTKRNRK
+648 LVESAKRNRR

-687 SILWDRMK
+687 SILWDRINK
-695 NGASVDDVMELYC
+695 GASIDDVMELYC
-708 DIAQLDVMSNLE
+708 DISQLDVMSNLE

-755 LFFKYIDSYKGYQDD
+755 LFFKYIDGYKGYRDDYHVYVEQDD
-770 YFVYLETENCYQKLF
+770 EFQKLF
-785 KTDQFNEA
+785 KTDKYKDAQTI
-793 NSSKNGNKKELDL
+793 KKESANN
-806 RIRFQFIFERIEFLF
+806 IVIER
-821 NCFCDCNKNNSKP
+821 
-834 ESRIEMLYQQALE
+834 
-847 IKVKYADT
+847 
-855 NSFKEEE
+855 
-862 NIDFK
+862 
-867 SKIEYLEKMYS
+867 
-878 KFVSVEKGR
+878 GR
-887 MSYRMHET
+887 MSYLKHET
-895 SMDYLQKAINK
+895 SMDYLQKCINRFYVPRDK
-906 FRSPHLGKN
+906 EANHGLSYMLVPISATKGEYQKDVEQQIVEIAREAKKEINSIWESTSPNKKTKRELAYEVQVKCSAALQEIQINEKTMRRLLGK
-915 KQNKPLSYILLN
+915 LEDEYSDVTRFLFFSLL
-927 ENLFDDGD
+927 
-935 CIDESIHNLV
+935 
-945 VMCRTKKQDIDSI
+945 
-958 WKSNE
+958 
-963 YTNKQKREFSEQIRR
+963 
-978 TLIVEVQSVPM
+978 
-989 NHKTMI
+989 
-995 RLLKLI
+995 
-1001 DTQEYKD
+1001 
-1008 IKKTLFYVLGEQV
+1008 EQV
-1021 DGYIPSLFDFV
+1021 RGFMLSGFHQI
-1032 IQKSCAPIFE
+1032 IQKSV
-1042 LKESPVG
+1042 SPVSILREDVDG
-1049 TIQIYDFFYE
+1049 DIQIYDFRYLKTQGESEDYDLNYNNQEEFAEQVSNFLNKYG
-1059 KISTSRKDEDMNW
+1059 ISQK
-1072 DEQSKFVDE
+1072 
-1081 VNSFVEQYGLK
+1081 
-1092 KEWLSNK
+1092 WLSEQLE
-1099 IGISYDSFRQFCSG
+1099 ISKSVLGDFLTGRRE
-1113 KCKLSPENYC
+1113 LSKSNCYN
-1123 KLYFFM
+1123 LTSFM
-1129 KKYSSAM
+1129 KMYEGNMSWLEIK
-1136 EWQ
+1136 

>member
-57 KMRQVHKSLFPVADA
+57 KMRQVHKSLFPVANA

-88 EEVHSRGKEY
+88 DEVHSRGKEY

-154 NNPVDAEELPYFI
+154 NCPVDAEELPYFI

-218 CLFINEKLYDIMHE
+218 CLFINERLYNAMHE

-275 VDDYKSIF
+275 VKDYKSVF

-290 RLVDGRLVSKPED
+290 RLVDGQLVSKPED

-318 RSLFGIYAEK
+318 RSLFGEYSNK

-413 FEGRMVQ
+413 FDGRMVQ

-429 QMNYDEVEE
+429 QMTYEEVEQ
-438 FVKPSLNY
+438 FIKPSLDY
-446 AKMIKSDPAFLRHQI
+446 ARMIKTDPAVLRHQI
-461 SYQYQLPDKTSYTS
+461 SYQYQSPDDTFYTKAVTS
-475 AITNKNETI
+475 KNDII
-484 YKLLGLNEKF
+484 YRLLGMNDRFAK
-494 FETVMYRNFCND
+494 TKMYRNFCND
-506 LIRSFI
+506 LIKSFI

-517 GHVLVHGNYS
+517 GHVLVRGNYS

-538 MSIGQFDGSSIIER
+538 MSIGQFDGSSIIEK

-580 VTRNVLRP
+580 VTRNVIRP

-632 VTAAKRNYDN
+632 VTAAKRNYEN

-648 LVESTKRNRK
+648 LVESAMRNRR

-687 SILWDRMK
+687 SILWDRINK
-695 NGASVDDVMELYC
+695 GASIDDVMELYC
-708 DIAQLDVMSNLE
+708 DISQLDVMSNLE

-745 RDKKNRHVRP
+745 RDKKNRHIRP
-755 LFFKYIDSYKGYQDD
+755 LFFKYIDGYKGYRDDYHVYVEQDD
-770 YFVYLETENCYQKLF
+770 EFQKLF
-785 KTDQFNEA
+785 KTDKYKDAQTI
-793 NSSKNGNKKELDL
+793 KKESANN
-806 RIRFQFIFERIEFLF
+806 IVIER
-821 NCFCDCNKNNSKP
+821 
-834 ESRIEMLYQQALE
+834 
-847 IKVKYADT
+847 
-855 NSFKEEE
+855 
-862 NIDFK
+862 
-867 SKIEYLEKMYS
+867 
-878 KFVSVEKGR
+878 GR
-887 MSYRMHET
+887 MSYLKHET
-895 SMDYLQKAINK
+895 SMDYLQKCINRFYVPRDK
-906 FRSPHLGKN
+906 EANHGLSYMLVPISVTKGEYQKDVEQQIVEIAREAKKEINSIWESTSPNKKTKRELAYEVQVKCSAALQEIQINEKTMRRLLGK
-915 KQNKPLSYILLN
+915 LEDEYSDVTRFLFFSLL
-927 ENLFDDGD
+927 
-935 CIDESIHNLV
+935 
-945 VMCRTKKQDIDSI
+945 
-958 WKSNE
+958 
-963 YTNKQKREFSEQIRR
+963 
-978 TLIVEVQSVPM
+978 
-989 NHKTMI
+989 
-995 RLLKLI
+995 
-1001 DTQEYKD
+1001 
-1008 IKKTLFYVLGEQV
+1008 EQV
-1021 DGYIPSLFDFV
+1021 RGFMLSGFHQI
-1032 IQKSCAPIFE
+1032 IQKSV
-1042 LKESPVG
+1042 SPVSILREDVDG
-1049 TIQIYDFFYE
+1049 DIQIYDFHYLKTHGESEDYDLNYNNQKGFAEQVSNFLNKYG
-1059 KISTSRKDEDMNW
+1059 ISQK
-1072 DEQSKFVDE
+1072 
-1081 VNSFVEQYGLK
+1081 
-1092 KEWLSNK
+1092 WLSEQLE
-1099 IGISYDSFRQFCSG
+1099 ISKSVLGDFLTGRRE
-1113 KCKLSPENYC
+1113 LSKSNCYN
-1123 KLYFFM
+1123 LTSFM
-1129 KKYSSAM
+1129 KMYEGNMSWLEIK
-1136 EWQ
+1136 

>member
-28 KNGYRLKNKTGNLN
+28 KNGYRLKNKAGNLN

-57 KMRQVHKSLFPVADA
+57 KMRQVHKSLFPVADVK
-72 EQLET
+72 QLET
-77 VFSFDEKGNEY
+77 IFSFDEKGNEY
-88 EEVHSRGKEY
+88 DEVNSRGKEY

-218 CLFINEKLYDIMHE
+218 CLFINERLYDAMHE

-275 VDDYKSIF
+275 VDDYKSVF

-290 RLVDGRLVSKPED
+290 RLIDGQLISKPED

-318 RSLFGIYAEK
+318 RSLFGEYSNK

-353 HGIKKVSQLN
+353 HGIKKISQLN

-388 GTLEHWLDTLETT
+388 GTLDQWLDTLETT

-413 FEGRMVQ
+413 FDGRMVQ

-429 QMNYDEVEE
+429 QMTYEEVEQ
-438 FVKPSLNY
+438 FIKPSLDY
-446 AKMIKSDPAFLRHQI
+446 ARMIKTDPAVLRHQI
-461 SYQYQLPDKTSYTS
+461 SYQYQSPDDTFYTKAVTS
-475 AITNKNETI
+475 KNDII
-484 YKLLGLNEKF
+484 YRLLGMNDRFAK
-494 FETVMYRNFCND
+494 TKMYRNFCND
-506 LIRSFI
+506 LIKSFI

-517 GHVLVHGNYS
+517 GHVLVRGNYS

-538 MSIGQFDGSSIIER
+538 MAIGQFDGKSIIER
-552 NTVHCEMFESGKE
+552 NTVHCEMFENGKE

-580 VTRNVLRP
+580 VTKNVIRP

-623 MLLTDNEIL
+623 MMLTDNEIL

-648 LVESTKRNRK
+648 LVESAKRKRK

-687 SILWDRMK
+687 SILWDRINK
-695 NGASVDDVMELYC
+695 GASIEDVMELYC
-708 DIAQLDVMSNLE
+708 DISQLDVMSNLE

-733 RELQLLKKKYDV
+733 CELQLLKKKYDV
-745 RDKKNRHVRP
+745 RDKKNRHIRP
-755 LFFKYIDSYKGYQDD
+755 LFFKYIDGYKGYRDDYHVYVEQDD
-770 YFVYLETENCYQKLF
+770 EFQKLF
-785 KTDQFNEA
+785 KTDKYKDAQTI
-793 NSSKNGNKKELDL
+793 KKESANN
-806 RIRFQFIFERIEFLF
+806 IVIER
-821 NCFCDCNKNNSKP
+821 
-834 ESRIEMLYQQALE
+834 
-847 IKVKYADT
+847 
-855 NSFKEEE
+855 
-862 NIDFK
+862 
-867 SKIEYLEKMYS
+867 
-878 KFVSVEKGR
+878 GR
-887 MSYRMHET
+887 MSYQKHET
-895 SMDYLQKAINK
+895 SMDYLQKCINRFYVPRDK
-906 FRSPHLGKN
+906 EANHGLSYMLVPISATKGEYQKEVEQQIINIAREAKKEINSIWESTSANKKTKRELAYEVQEKCSAALQEIQVNEKTMRRLLGK
-915 KQNKPLSYILLN
+915 LEDEYSDVTRFLFFSLL
-927 ENLFDDGD
+927 
-935 CIDESIHNLV
+935 
-945 VMCRTKKQDIDSI
+945 
-958 WKSNE
+958 
-963 YTNKQKREFSEQIRR
+963 
-978 TLIVEVQSVPM
+978 
-989 NHKTMI
+989 
-995 RLLKLI
+995 
-1001 DTQEYKD
+1001 
-1008 IKKTLFYVLGEQV
+1008 EQV
-1021 DGYIPSLFDFV
+1021 RGFMLSGFHQI
-1032 IQKSCAPIFE
+1032 IQKSV
-1042 LKESPVG
+1042 SPVSILREDIDG
-1049 TIQIYDFFYE
+1049 DIQIYDFRYLKTQGESEDYDLNYNNQEEFAEQVSNFLNKYGIQKQWMAEQLEINKTVLSDFLTGKRKLSKSNCYNLISFMKMYE
-1059 KISTSRKDEDMNW
+1059 SNMSW
-1072 DEQSKFVDE
+1072 L
-1081 VNSFVEQYGLK
+1081 GLK
-1092 KEWLSNK
+1092 
-1099 IGISYDSFRQFCSG
+1099 
-1113 KCKLSPENYC
+1113 
-1123 KLYFFM
+1123 
-1129 KKYSSAM
+1129 
-1136 EWQ
+1136 